1 MNKSNKKNLILII
14 TIFLVLVIF
23 MFIKYY
29 SGIDNSYYDK
39 VGNLDTFIFDLGNNN
54 IYYYIYIGIFNI
66 STFIVMLFSFI
77 NTKYLILA
85 TNIVNL
91 LMSVLLFYKLLKN
104 NRFNYNIC
112 FYGTI
117 IFMISYLSNI
127 FNEVIYLN
135 YLPFLILGL
144 LSIDKFIKENDK
156 KLFIFS
162 IVMIGCTNYKCL
174 LLSNI
179 LFLFYYLYK
188 IKNIN
193 NKKILNFILL
203 LIIVNTFLSFIYLPI
218 LLYNYEGYIPNY
230 KNEINLLMV
239 FSIIML
245 LFNKKE
251 KPLLLFLILGLIL
264 NYIFKINI
272 SVFYPLYSLSTCIIL
287 KNIYELKIKKETI
300 YKLLVCLSIVIILF
314 DNDYINYLLTF
325 ILIILLIKDNK
336 LFILFL
342 MIYFILYGGINY
354 SLKYKVNKD
363 GFNYIN
369 YNDFNLKS
377 YTKYNFPY
385 NEELSLKYV
394 IINDS
399 DNYNYTSDLK
409 KFYINNSNII
419 YVSKEVKHIN
429 NEYIGSG
436 KIIIDTSSIKDKI
449 LIIKSTN
456 ESIKINNNELEN
468 QKYIF
473 INNSDKLEIT
483 FSNKFNYNDIECFYM
498 NDNIDINK
506 KYLVITFA
514 VLMLS
519 VFAAVEIHPAFIFA
533 ASIAIFTSL
542 KAFNAG
548 KKRNKD
554 KPFEYVNHVEIAK
567 YTENL
572 QRVRNNADE
581 EKTIAKNNIDSAKK
595 RVAAFRND
603 ISKMKYKIPELE
615 NTRTETENLISQLSK
630 DKAEHEI
637 KIAEAISSVN
647 TKKEQIN
654 YISSE
659 ISSVEAE
666 QNNVMRKLL
675 AEFRKYKYVE
685 NINEFY
691 IQLNNLKS
699 TFEDIYRLQ
708 IKIESHK
715 QTEPPN
721 DKFSTAQTY
730 SQIQNLEKMLCEKN
744 NGKMPEK
751 IDDADIEKLKSQTSV
766 LLNGINSCK
775 ENFANINAI
784 MKTKFKDSM
793 GISHIE
799 HEITLIKN
807 EIQDNELY
815 CNNIDTALKY
825 IDEASAEIHQN
836 FGSALNLKTAE
847 IFRKLTGG
855 KYDSVIVS
863 SDFNIAVKN
872 KDSTVEWQYL
882 SSGTIDQAYFSLRLA
897 VADMLSEK
905 DNSMPILID
914 DAFLQYDDV
923 RTKQGLDFLD
933 DYSENAQIIFF
944 TCHGHLIDM
953 AVNQKLNVKVNRIS
967 NQ

>member
-39 VGNLDTFIFDLGNNN
+39 VGNLDTFIFELGNNN

-179 LFLFYYLYK
+179 LFLFYYIYK

-193 NKKILNFILL
+193 NKKMLNFILL

-419 YVSKEVKHIN
+419 FVSKEVKHIN

-506 KYLVITFA
+506 
-514 VLMLS
+514 LS
-519 VFAAVEIHPAFIFA
+519 DKTKFNVNMNRNGYIVF
-533 ASIAIFTSL
+533 
-542 KAFNAG
+542 
-548 KKRNKD
+548 
-554 KPFEYVNHVEIAK
+554 
-567 YTENL
+567 
-572 QRVRNNADE
+572 
-581 EKTIAKNNIDSAKK
+581 
-595 RVAAFRND
+595 
-603 ISKMKYKIPELE
+603 
-615 NTRTETENLISQLSK
+615 
-630 DKAEHEI
+630 
-637 KIAEAISSVN
+637 
-647 TKKEQIN
+647 
-654 YISSE
+654 
-659 ISSVEAE
+659 
-666 QNNVMRKLL
+666 
-675 AEFRKYKYVE
+675 KYKY
-685 NINEFY
+685 
-691 IQLNNLKS
+691 
-699 TFEDIYRLQ
+699 
-708 IKIESHK
+708 
-715 QTEPPN
+715 
-721 DKFSTAQTY
+721 DKF
-730 SQIQNLEKMLCEKN
+730 
-744 NGKMPEK
+744 
-751 IDDADIEKLKSQTSV
+751 
-766 LLNGINSCK
+766 
-775 ENFANINAI
+775 FNI
-784 MKTKFKDSM
+784 
-793 GISHIE
+793 
-799 HEITLIKN
+799 
-807 EIQDNELY
+807 
-815 CNNIDTALKY
+815 Y
-825 IDEASAEIHQN
+825 IDN
-836 FGSALNLKTAE
+836 K
-847 IFRKLTGG
+847 K
-855 KYDSVIVS
+855 VS
-863 SDFNIAVKN
+863 YYK
-872 KDSTVEWQYL
+872 
-882 SSGTIDQAYFSLRLA
+882 
-897 VADMLSEK
+897 
-905 DNSMPILID
+905 
-914 DAFLQYDDV
+914 
-923 RTKQGLDFLD
+923 
-933 DYSENAQIIFF
+933 
-944 TCHGHLIDM
+944 
-953 AVNQKLNVKVNRIS
+953 VNNDLVGVKVNKGKHSVEVKYFSYYKLIS
-967 NQ
+967 FIVSMISIIVYKYLYKKNINL

>member
-1 MNKSNKKNLILII
+1 
-14 TIFLVLVIF
+14 

-39 VGNLDTFIFDLGNNN
+39 VGSLNTFIFDLGNNN

-188 IKNIN
+188 IKSIN
-193 NKKILNFILL
+193 SKNILNFILL

-272 SVFYPLYSLSTCIIL
+272 SVFYPLYIISTCIIL
-287 KNIYELKIKKETI
+287 KNIYELKIRKETI

-506 KYLVITFA
+506 
-514 VLMLS
+514 LS
-519 VFAAVEIHPAFIFA
+519 DKTKFNVNMNRNGYIVF
-533 ASIAIFTSL
+533 
-542 KAFNAG
+542 
-548 KKRNKD
+548 
-554 KPFEYVNHVEIAK
+554 
-567 YTENL
+567 
-572 QRVRNNADE
+572 
-581 EKTIAKNNIDSAKK
+581 
-595 RVAAFRND
+595 
-603 ISKMKYKIPELE
+603 
-615 NTRTETENLISQLSK
+615 
-630 DKAEHEI
+630 
-637 KIAEAISSVN
+637 
-647 TKKEQIN
+647 
-654 YISSE
+654 
-659 ISSVEAE
+659 
-666 QNNVMRKLL
+666 
-675 AEFRKYKYVE
+675 KYKYDKFFNIYIDNNKVSYYKVNNDLVGIKVNKGKHSVE
-685 NINEFY
+685 VKYFSYYKLISFIVSMISIIVYKYLYKKNIN
-691 IQLNNLKS
+691 L
-699 TFEDIYRLQ
+699 
-708 IKIESHK
+708 
-715 QTEPPN
+715 
-721 DKFSTAQTY
+721 
-730 SQIQNLEKMLCEKN
+730 
-744 NGKMPEK
+744 
-751 IDDADIEKLKSQTSV
+751 
-766 LLNGINSCK
+766 
-775 ENFANINAI
+775 
-784 MKTKFKDSM
+784 
-793 GISHIE
+793 
-799 HEITLIKN
+799 
-807 EIQDNELY
+807 
-815 CNNIDTALKY
+815 
-825 IDEASAEIHQN
+825 
-836 FGSALNLKTAE
+836 
-847 IFRKLTGG
+847 
-855 KYDSVIVS
+855 
-863 SDFNIAVKN
+863 
-872 KDSTVEWQYL
+872 
-882 SSGTIDQAYFSLRLA
+882 
-897 VADMLSEK
+897 
-905 DNSMPILID
+905 
-914 DAFLQYDDV
+914 
-923 RTKQGLDFLD
+923 
-933 DYSENAQIIFF
+933 
-944 TCHGHLIDM
+944 
-953 AVNQKLNVKVNRIS
+953 
-967 NQ
+967 

>member
-1 MNKSNKKNLILII
+1 
-14 TIFLVLVIF
+14 

-39 VGNLDTFIFDLGNNN
+39 VGNLNTFIFDLGNNN

-77 NTKYLILA
+77 NTKYLILV

-179 LFLFYYLYK
+179 LFLFYYIYK

-193 NKKILNFILL
+193 NNKMLNFILL

-419 YVSKEVKHIN
+419 FVSKEVKHIN

-506 KYLVITFA
+506 
-514 VLMLS
+514 LS
-519 VFAAVEIHPAFIFA
+519 DKTKFNVNMNRNGYIVF
-533 ASIAIFTSL
+533 
-542 KAFNAG
+542 
-548 KKRNKD
+548 
-554 KPFEYVNHVEIAK
+554 
-567 YTENL
+567 
-572 QRVRNNADE
+572 
-581 EKTIAKNNIDSAKK
+581 
-595 RVAAFRND
+595 
-603 ISKMKYKIPELE
+603 
-615 NTRTETENLISQLSK
+615 
-630 DKAEHEI
+630 
-637 KIAEAISSVN
+637 
-647 TKKEQIN
+647 
-654 YISSE
+654 
-659 ISSVEAE
+659 
-666 QNNVMRKLL
+666 
-675 AEFRKYKYVE
+675 KYKYDKFFNIYIDNNKVSYYKVNNDLVGIKVNKGKHSVE
-685 NINEFY
+685 VKYFSYYKLISFIVSMISIIVYKYLYKKNIN
-691 IQLNNLKS
+691 L
-699 TFEDIYRLQ
+699 
-708 IKIESHK
+708 
-715 QTEPPN
+715 
-721 DKFSTAQTY
+721 
-730 SQIQNLEKMLCEKN
+730 
-744 NGKMPEK
+744 
-751 IDDADIEKLKSQTSV
+751 
-766 LLNGINSCK
+766 
-775 ENFANINAI
+775 
-784 MKTKFKDSM
+784 
-793 GISHIE
+793 
-799 HEITLIKN
+799 
-807 EIQDNELY
+807 
-815 CNNIDTALKY
+815 
-825 IDEASAEIHQN
+825 
-836 FGSALNLKTAE
+836 
-847 IFRKLTGG
+847 
-855 KYDSVIVS
+855 
-863 SDFNIAVKN
+863 
-872 KDSTVEWQYL
+872 
-882 SSGTIDQAYFSLRLA
+882 
-897 VADMLSEK
+897 
-905 DNSMPILID
+905 
-914 DAFLQYDDV
+914 
-923 RTKQGLDFLD
+923 
-933 DYSENAQIIFF
+933 
-944 TCHGHLIDM
+944 
-953 AVNQKLNVKVNRIS
+953 
-967 NQ
+967 

>member
-39 VGNLDTFIFDLGNNN
+39 VGNLNTFIFDLGNNN

-272 SVFYPLYSLSTCIIL
+272 SVFYPLYCLSTCIIL

-363 GFNYIN
+363 GFSYIN

-385 NEELSLKYV
+385 NEELYLKYV

-506 KYLVITFA
+506 
-514 VLMLS
+514 LS
-519 VFAAVEIHPAFIFA
+519 DKTKFNVNMNRNGYIVF
-533 ASIAIFTSL
+533 
-542 KAFNAG
+542 
-548 KKRNKD
+548 
-554 KPFEYVNHVEIAK
+554 
-567 YTENL
+567 
-572 QRVRNNADE
+572 
-581 EKTIAKNNIDSAKK
+581 
-595 RVAAFRND
+595 
-603 ISKMKYKIPELE
+603 
-615 NTRTETENLISQLSK
+615 
-630 DKAEHEI
+630 
-637 KIAEAISSVN
+637 
-647 TKKEQIN
+647 
-654 YISSE
+654 
-659 ISSVEAE
+659 
-666 QNNVMRKLL
+666 
-675 AEFRKYKYVE
+675 KYKYDKFFNIYIDNNKVSYYKVNNDLVGIKVNKGKHSIE
-685 NINEFY
+685 VKYFSYYKLISFIVSMISIIVYKYLYKKNIN
-691 IQLNNLKS
+691 L
-699 TFEDIYRLQ
+699 
-708 IKIESHK
+708 
-715 QTEPPN
+715 
-721 DKFSTAQTY
+721 
-730 SQIQNLEKMLCEKN
+730 
-744 NGKMPEK
+744 
-751 IDDADIEKLKSQTSV
+751 
-766 LLNGINSCK
+766 
-775 ENFANINAI
+775 
-784 MKTKFKDSM
+784 
-793 GISHIE
+793 
-799 HEITLIKN
+799 
-807 EIQDNELY
+807 
-815 CNNIDTALKY
+815 
-825 IDEASAEIHQN
+825 
-836 FGSALNLKTAE
+836 
-847 IFRKLTGG
+847 
-855 KYDSVIVS
+855 
-863 SDFNIAVKN
+863 
-872 KDSTVEWQYL
+872 
-882 SSGTIDQAYFSLRLA
+882 
-897 VADMLSEK
+897 
-905 DNSMPILID
+905 
-914 DAFLQYDDV
+914 
-923 RTKQGLDFLD
+923 
-933 DYSENAQIIFF
+933 
-944 TCHGHLIDM
+944 
-953 AVNQKLNVKVNRIS
+953 
-967 NQ
+967 

>member
-39 VGNLDTFIFDLGNNN
+39 VGNLNTFIFDLGNNN

-77 NTKYLILA
+77 NTKYLILV

-179 LFLFYYLYK
+179 LFLFYYIYK

-193 NKKILNFILL
+193 NNKMLNFILL

-272 SVFYPLYSLSTCIIL
+272 SVFYPLYIISTCIIL
-287 KNIYELKIKKETI
+287 KNIYELKIRKETI

-419 YVSKEVKHIN
+419 FVSKEVKHIN

-506 KYLVITFA
+506 
-514 VLMLS
+514 LS
-519 VFAAVEIHPAFIFA
+519 DKTKFNVNMNRNGYIVF
-533 ASIAIFTSL
+533 
-542 KAFNAG
+542 
-548 KKRNKD
+548 
-554 KPFEYVNHVEIAK
+554 
-567 YTENL
+567 
-572 QRVRNNADE
+572 
-581 EKTIAKNNIDSAKK
+581 
-595 RVAAFRND
+595 
-603 ISKMKYKIPELE
+603 
-615 NTRTETENLISQLSK
+615 
-630 DKAEHEI
+630 
-637 KIAEAISSVN
+637 
-647 TKKEQIN
+647 
-654 YISSE
+654 
-659 ISSVEAE
+659 
-666 QNNVMRKLL
+666 
-675 AEFRKYKYVE
+675 KYKYDKFFNIYIDNKKVSYYKVNNDLVGIKVNKGKHSVE
-685 NINEFY
+685 VKYFSYYKLISFIVSMISIIVYKYLYKKNIN
-691 IQLNNLKS
+691 L
-699 TFEDIYRLQ
+699 
-708 IKIESHK
+708 
-715 QTEPPN
+715 
-721 DKFSTAQTY
+721 
-730 SQIQNLEKMLCEKN
+730 
-744 NGKMPEK
+744 
-751 IDDADIEKLKSQTSV
+751 
-766 LLNGINSCK
+766 
-775 ENFANINAI
+775 
-784 MKTKFKDSM
+784 
-793 GISHIE
+793 
-799 HEITLIKN
+799 
-807 EIQDNELY
+807 
-815 CNNIDTALKY
+815 
-825 IDEASAEIHQN
+825 
-836 FGSALNLKTAE
+836 
-847 IFRKLTGG
+847 
-855 KYDSVIVS
+855 
-863 SDFNIAVKN
+863 
-872 KDSTVEWQYL
+872 
-882 SSGTIDQAYFSLRLA
+882 
-897 VADMLSEK
+897 
-905 DNSMPILID
+905 
-914 DAFLQYDDV
+914 
-923 RTKQGLDFLD
+923 
-933 DYSENAQIIFF
+933 
-944 TCHGHLIDM
+944 
-953 AVNQKLNVKVNRIS
+953 
-967 NQ
+967 

>member
-39 VGNLDTFIFDLGNNN
+39 VGNLNTFIFDLGNNN

-272 SVFYPLYSLSTCIIL
+272 SVFYPLYCLSTCIIL

-325 ILIILLIKDNK
+325 ILIILLINDNK

-342 MIYFILYGGINY
+342 MIYIILYGGINY

-385 NEELSLKYV
+385 NEELYLKYV

-449 LIIKSTN
+449 LIIKSNN

-506 KYLVITFA
+506 
-514 VLMLS
+514 LS
-519 VFAAVEIHPAFIFA
+519 DKTKFNVNMNRNGYIVF
-533 ASIAIFTSL
+533 
-542 KAFNAG
+542 
-548 KKRNKD
+548 
-554 KPFEYVNHVEIAK
+554 
-567 YTENL
+567 
-572 QRVRNNADE
+572 
-581 EKTIAKNNIDSAKK
+581 
-595 RVAAFRND
+595 
-603 ISKMKYKIPELE
+603 
-615 NTRTETENLISQLSK
+615 
-630 DKAEHEI
+630 
-637 KIAEAISSVN
+637 
-647 TKKEQIN
+647 
-654 YISSE
+654 
-659 ISSVEAE
+659 
-666 QNNVMRKLL
+666 
-675 AEFRKYKYVE
+675 KYKYDKFFNIYIDNNKVSYYKVNNDLVGIKVNKGKHSIE
-685 NINEFY
+685 VKYFSYYKLISFIVSMISIIVYKYLYKKNIN
-691 IQLNNLKS
+691 L
-699 TFEDIYRLQ
+699 
-708 IKIESHK
+708 
-715 QTEPPN
+715 
-721 DKFSTAQTY
+721 
-730 SQIQNLEKMLCEKN
+730 
-744 NGKMPEK
+744 
-751 IDDADIEKLKSQTSV
+751 
-766 LLNGINSCK
+766 
-775 ENFANINAI
+775 
-784 MKTKFKDSM
+784 
-793 GISHIE
+793 
-799 HEITLIKN
+799 
-807 EIQDNELY
+807 
-815 CNNIDTALKY
+815 
-825 IDEASAEIHQN
+825 
-836 FGSALNLKTAE
+836 
-847 IFRKLTGG
+847 
-855 KYDSVIVS
+855 
-863 SDFNIAVKN
+863 
-872 KDSTVEWQYL
+872 
-882 SSGTIDQAYFSLRLA
+882 
-897 VADMLSEK
+897 
-905 DNSMPILID
+905 
-914 DAFLQYDDV
+914 
-923 RTKQGLDFLD
+923 
-933 DYSENAQIIFF
+933 
-944 TCHGHLIDM
+944 
-953 AVNQKLNVKVNRIS
+953 
-967 NQ
+967 

>member
-39 VGNLDTFIFDLGNNN
+39 VGNLNTFIFDLGNNN

-272 SVFYPLYSLSTCIIL
+272 SVFYPLYCLSTCIIL

-325 ILIILLIKDNK
+325 ILIILLINDNK

-449 LIIKSTN
+449 LIIKSNN

-506 KYLVITFA
+506 
-514 VLMLS
+514 LS
-519 VFAAVEIHPAFIFA
+519 DKTKFNVNMNRNGYIVF
-533 ASIAIFTSL
+533 
-542 KAFNAG
+542 
-548 KKRNKD
+548 
-554 KPFEYVNHVEIAK
+554 
-567 YTENL
+567 
-572 QRVRNNADE
+572 
-581 EKTIAKNNIDSAKK
+581 
-595 RVAAFRND
+595 
-603 ISKMKYKIPELE
+603 
-615 NTRTETENLISQLSK
+615 
-630 DKAEHEI
+630 
-637 KIAEAISSVN
+637 
-647 TKKEQIN
+647 
-654 YISSE
+654 
-659 ISSVEAE
+659 
-666 QNNVMRKLL
+666 
-675 AEFRKYKYVE
+675 KYKYDKFFNICIDNNKVSYYKVNNDLVGIKVNKGKHSIE
-685 NINEFY
+685 VKYFSYYKLISFIVSMISIIVYKYLYKKNIN
-691 IQLNNLKS
+691 L
-699 TFEDIYRLQ
+699 
-708 IKIESHK
+708 
-715 QTEPPN
+715 
-721 DKFSTAQTY
+721 
-730 SQIQNLEKMLCEKN
+730 
-744 NGKMPEK
+744 
-751 IDDADIEKLKSQTSV
+751 
-766 LLNGINSCK
+766 
-775 ENFANINAI
+775 
-784 MKTKFKDSM
+784 
-793 GISHIE
+793 
-799 HEITLIKN
+799 
-807 EIQDNELY
+807 
-815 CNNIDTALKY
+815 
-825 IDEASAEIHQN
+825 
-836 FGSALNLKTAE
+836 
-847 IFRKLTGG
+847 
-855 KYDSVIVS
+855 
-863 SDFNIAVKN
+863 
-872 KDSTVEWQYL
+872 
-882 SSGTIDQAYFSLRLA
+882 
-897 VADMLSEK
+897 
-905 DNSMPILID
+905 
-914 DAFLQYDDV
+914 
-923 RTKQGLDFLD
+923 
-933 DYSENAQIIFF
+933 
-944 TCHGHLIDM
+944 
-953 AVNQKLNVKVNRIS
+953 
-967 NQ
+967 

>member
-39 VGNLDTFIFDLGNNN
+39 VGNLNTFIFDLGNNN

-66 STFIVMLFSFI
+66 STFIVMFFSFI

-230 KNEINLLMV
+230 KNEINILMV

-272 SVFYPLYSLSTCIIL
+272 SVFYPLYCLSTCIIL

-385 NEELSLKYV
+385 NEELYLKYV

-449 LIIKSTN
+449 LIIKSNN

-506 KYLVITFA
+506 
-514 VLMLS
+514 LS
-519 VFAAVEIHPAFIFA
+519 DKTKFNVNMNRNGYIVF
-533 ASIAIFTSL
+533 
-542 KAFNAG
+542 
-548 KKRNKD
+548 
-554 KPFEYVNHVEIAK
+554 
-567 YTENL
+567 
-572 QRVRNNADE
+572 
-581 EKTIAKNNIDSAKK
+581 
-595 RVAAFRND
+595 
-603 ISKMKYKIPELE
+603 
-615 NTRTETENLISQLSK
+615 
-630 DKAEHEI
+630 
-637 KIAEAISSVN
+637 
-647 TKKEQIN
+647 
-654 YISSE
+654 
-659 ISSVEAE
+659 
-666 QNNVMRKLL
+666 
-675 AEFRKYKYVE
+675 KYKYDKFFNIYIDNNKVSYYKVNNDLVGIKVNKGKHSVE
-685 NINEFY
+685 VKYFSYYKLISFIVSMISIIVYKYLYKKNIN
-691 IQLNNLKS
+691 L
-699 TFEDIYRLQ
+699 
-708 IKIESHK
+708 
-715 QTEPPN
+715 
-721 DKFSTAQTY
+721 
-730 SQIQNLEKMLCEKN
+730 
-744 NGKMPEK
+744 
-751 IDDADIEKLKSQTSV
+751 
-766 LLNGINSCK
+766 
-775 ENFANINAI
+775 
-784 MKTKFKDSM
+784 
-793 GISHIE
+793 
-799 HEITLIKN
+799 
-807 EIQDNELY
+807 
-815 CNNIDTALKY
+815 
-825 IDEASAEIHQN
+825 
-836 FGSALNLKTAE
+836 
-847 IFRKLTGG
+847 
-855 KYDSVIVS
+855 
-863 SDFNIAVKN
+863 
-872 KDSTVEWQYL
+872 
-882 SSGTIDQAYFSLRLA
+882 
-897 VADMLSEK
+897 
-905 DNSMPILID
+905 
-914 DAFLQYDDV
+914 
-923 RTKQGLDFLD
+923 
-933 DYSENAQIIFF
+933 
-944 TCHGHLIDM
+944 
-953 AVNQKLNVKVNRIS
+953 
-967 NQ
+967 

>member
-39 VGNLDTFIFDLGNNN
+39 VGNLNTFIFDLGNNN

-66 STFIVMLFSFI
+66 STFIVMFFSFI

-272 SVFYPLYSLSTCIIL
+272 SVFYPLYCLSTCIIL

-385 NEELSLKYV
+385 NEELYLKYV

-399 DNYNYTSDLK
+399 YNYNYTSDLK

-449 LIIKSTN
+449 LIIKSNN

-506 KYLVITFA
+506 
-514 VLMLS
+514 LS
-519 VFAAVEIHPAFIFA
+519 DKTKFNVNMNRNGYIVF
-533 ASIAIFTSL
+533 
-542 KAFNAG
+542 
-548 KKRNKD
+548 
-554 KPFEYVNHVEIAK
+554 
-567 YTENL
+567 
-572 QRVRNNADE
+572 
-581 EKTIAKNNIDSAKK
+581 
-595 RVAAFRND
+595 
-603 ISKMKYKIPELE
+603 
-615 NTRTETENLISQLSK
+615 
-630 DKAEHEI
+630 
-637 KIAEAISSVN
+637 
-647 TKKEQIN
+647 
-654 YISSE
+654 
-659 ISSVEAE
+659 
-666 QNNVMRKLL
+666 
-675 AEFRKYKYVE
+675 KYKYDKFFNIYIDNNKVSYYKVNNDLVGIKVNKGKHSIE
-685 NINEFY
+685 VKYFSYYKLISFIVSMISIIVYKYLYKKNIN
-691 IQLNNLKS
+691 L
-699 TFEDIYRLQ
+699 
-708 IKIESHK
+708 
-715 QTEPPN
+715 
-721 DKFSTAQTY
+721 
-730 SQIQNLEKMLCEKN
+730 
-744 NGKMPEK
+744 
-751 IDDADIEKLKSQTSV
+751 
-766 LLNGINSCK
+766 
-775 ENFANINAI
+775 
-784 MKTKFKDSM
+784 
-793 GISHIE
+793 
-799 HEITLIKN
+799 
-807 EIQDNELY
+807 
-815 CNNIDTALKY
+815 
-825 IDEASAEIHQN
+825 
-836 FGSALNLKTAE
+836 
-847 IFRKLTGG
+847 
-855 KYDSVIVS
+855 
-863 SDFNIAVKN
+863 
-872 KDSTVEWQYL
+872 
-882 SSGTIDQAYFSLRLA
+882 
-897 VADMLSEK
+897 
-905 DNSMPILID
+905 
-914 DAFLQYDDV
+914 
-923 RTKQGLDFLD
+923 
-933 DYSENAQIIFF
+933 
-944 TCHGHLIDM
+944 
-953 AVNQKLNVKVNRIS
+953 
-967 NQ
+967 

>member
-1 MNKSNKKNLILII
+1 
-14 TIFLVLVIF
+14 

-39 VGNLDTFIFDLGNNN
+39 VGNLNTFIFDLGNNN

-230 KNEINLLMV
+230 KNEINILMV

-272 SVFYPLYSLSTCIIL
+272 SVFYPLYCLSTCIIL

-385 NEELSLKYV
+385 NEELYLKYV

-449 LIIKSTN
+449 LIIKSNN

-473 INNSDKLEIT
+473 INNSDKLEII

-506 KYLVITFA
+506 
-514 VLMLS
+514 LS
-519 VFAAVEIHPAFIFA
+519 DKTKFNVNMNRNGYIVF
-533 ASIAIFTSL
+533 
-542 KAFNAG
+542 
-548 KKRNKD
+548 
-554 KPFEYVNHVEIAK
+554 
-567 YTENL
+567 
-572 QRVRNNADE
+572 
-581 EKTIAKNNIDSAKK
+581 
-595 RVAAFRND
+595 
-603 ISKMKYKIPELE
+603 
-615 NTRTETENLISQLSK
+615 
-630 DKAEHEI
+630 
-637 KIAEAISSVN
+637 
-647 TKKEQIN
+647 
-654 YISSE
+654 
-659 ISSVEAE
+659 
-666 QNNVMRKLL
+666 
-675 AEFRKYKYVE
+675 KYKYDKFFNICIDNNKVSYYKVNNDLVGIKVNKGKHIVE
-685 NINEFY
+685 VKYFSYYKLISFIVSMISIIVYKYLYKKNIN
-691 IQLNNLKS
+691 L
-699 TFEDIYRLQ
+699 
-708 IKIESHK
+708 
-715 QTEPPN
+715 
-721 DKFSTAQTY
+721 
-730 SQIQNLEKMLCEKN
+730 
-744 NGKMPEK
+744 
-751 IDDADIEKLKSQTSV
+751 
-766 LLNGINSCK
+766 
-775 ENFANINAI
+775 
-784 MKTKFKDSM
+784 
-793 GISHIE
+793 
-799 HEITLIKN
+799 
-807 EIQDNELY
+807 
-815 CNNIDTALKY
+815 
-825 IDEASAEIHQN
+825 
-836 FGSALNLKTAE
+836 
-847 IFRKLTGG
+847 
-855 KYDSVIVS
+855 
-863 SDFNIAVKN
+863 
-872 KDSTVEWQYL
+872 
-882 SSGTIDQAYFSLRLA
+882 
-897 VADMLSEK
+897 
-905 DNSMPILID
+905 
-914 DAFLQYDDV
+914 
-923 RTKQGLDFLD
+923 
-933 DYSENAQIIFF
+933 
-944 TCHGHLIDM
+944 
-953 AVNQKLNVKVNRIS
+953 
-967 NQ
+967 

>member
-39 VGNLDTFIFDLGNNN
+39 VGNLNTFIFDLGNNN

-230 KNEINLLMV
+230 KNEINILMV

-272 SVFYPLYSLSTCIIL
+272 SVFYPLYCLSTCIIL

-385 NEELSLKYV
+385 NEELYLKYV

-449 LIIKSTN
+449 LIIKSNN

-473 INNSDKLEIT
+473 INNSDKLEII

-506 KYLVITFA
+506 
-514 VLMLS
+514 LS
-519 VFAAVEIHPAFIFA
+519 DKTKFNVNMNRNGYIVF
-533 ASIAIFTSL
+533 
-542 KAFNAG
+542 
-548 KKRNKD
+548 
-554 KPFEYVNHVEIAK
+554 
-567 YTENL
+567 
-572 QRVRNNADE
+572 
-581 EKTIAKNNIDSAKK
+581 
-595 RVAAFRND
+595 
-603 ISKMKYKIPELE
+603 
-615 NTRTETENLISQLSK
+615 
-630 DKAEHEI
+630 
-637 KIAEAISSVN
+637 
-647 TKKEQIN
+647 
-654 YISSE
+654 
-659 ISSVEAE
+659 
-666 QNNVMRKLL
+666 
-675 AEFRKYKYVE
+675 KYKYDKFFNICIDNNKVSYYKVNNDLVGIKVNKGKHIVE
-685 NINEFY
+685 VKYFSYYKLISFIVSMISIIVYKYLYKKNIN
-691 IQLNNLKS
+691 L
-699 TFEDIYRLQ
+699 
-708 IKIESHK
+708 
-715 QTEPPN
+715 
-721 DKFSTAQTY
+721 
-730 SQIQNLEKMLCEKN
+730 
-744 NGKMPEK
+744 
-751 IDDADIEKLKSQTSV
+751 
-766 LLNGINSCK
+766 
-775 ENFANINAI
+775 
-784 MKTKFKDSM
+784 
-793 GISHIE
+793 
-799 HEITLIKN
+799 
-807 EIQDNELY
+807 
-815 CNNIDTALKY
+815 
-825 IDEASAEIHQN
+825 
-836 FGSALNLKTAE
+836 
-847 IFRKLTGG
+847 
-855 KYDSVIVS
+855 
-863 SDFNIAVKN
+863 
-872 KDSTVEWQYL
+872 
-882 SSGTIDQAYFSLRLA
+882 
-897 VADMLSEK
+897 
-905 DNSMPILID
+905 
-914 DAFLQYDDV
+914 
-923 RTKQGLDFLD
+923 
-933 DYSENAQIIFF
+933 
-944 TCHGHLIDM
+944 
-953 AVNQKLNVKVNRIS
+953 
-967 NQ
+967 

>member
-1 MNKSNKKNLILII
+1 
-14 TIFLVLVIF
+14 

-39 VGNLDTFIFDLGNNN
+39 VGNLNTFIFDLGNNN

-272 SVFYPLYSLSTCIIL
+272 SVFYPLYCLSTCIIL

-385 NEELSLKYV
+385 NEELYLKYV

-449 LIIKSTN
+449 LIIKSNN

-506 KYLVITFA
+506 
-514 VLMLS
+514 LS
-519 VFAAVEIHPAFIFA
+519 DKTKFNVNMNRNGYIVF
-533 ASIAIFTSL
+533 
-542 KAFNAG
+542 
-548 KKRNKD
+548 
-554 KPFEYVNHVEIAK
+554 
-567 YTENL
+567 
-572 QRVRNNADE
+572 
-581 EKTIAKNNIDSAKK
+581 
-595 RVAAFRND
+595 
-603 ISKMKYKIPELE
+603 
-615 NTRTETENLISQLSK
+615 
-630 DKAEHEI
+630 
-637 KIAEAISSVN
+637 
-647 TKKEQIN
+647 
-654 YISSE
+654 
-659 ISSVEAE
+659 
-666 QNNVMRKLL
+666 
-675 AEFRKYKYVE
+675 KYKYDKFFNIYIDNNKVSYYKVNNDLVGIKVNKGKHSIE
-685 NINEFY
+685 VKYFSYYKLISFIVSMISIIVYKYLYKKNIN
-691 IQLNNLKS
+691 L
-699 TFEDIYRLQ
+699 
-708 IKIESHK
+708 
-715 QTEPPN
+715 
-721 DKFSTAQTY
+721 
-730 SQIQNLEKMLCEKN
+730 
-744 NGKMPEK
+744 
-751 IDDADIEKLKSQTSV
+751 
-766 LLNGINSCK
+766 
-775 ENFANINAI
+775 
-784 MKTKFKDSM
+784 
-793 GISHIE
+793 
-799 HEITLIKN
+799 
-807 EIQDNELY
+807 
-815 CNNIDTALKY
+815 
-825 IDEASAEIHQN
+825 
-836 FGSALNLKTAE
+836 
-847 IFRKLTGG
+847 
-855 KYDSVIVS
+855 
-863 SDFNIAVKN
+863 
-872 KDSTVEWQYL
+872 
-882 SSGTIDQAYFSLRLA
+882 
-897 VADMLSEK
+897 
-905 DNSMPILID
+905 
-914 DAFLQYDDV
+914 
-923 RTKQGLDFLD
+923 
-933 DYSENAQIIFF
+933 
-944 TCHGHLIDM
+944 
-953 AVNQKLNVKVNRIS
+953 
-967 NQ
+967 

>member
-39 VGNLDTFIFDLGNNN
+39 VGNLNTFIFDLGNNN

-272 SVFYPLYSLSTCIIL
+272 SVFYPLYCLSTCIIL
-287 KNIYELKIKKETI
+287 KNIYELKIKKENI

-449 LIIKSTN
+449 LIIKSNN

-506 KYLVITFA
+506 
-514 VLMLS
+514 LS
-519 VFAAVEIHPAFIFA
+519 DKTKFNVNMNRNGYIVF
-533 ASIAIFTSL
+533 
-542 KAFNAG
+542 
-548 KKRNKD
+548 
-554 KPFEYVNHVEIAK
+554 
-567 YTENL
+567 
-572 QRVRNNADE
+572 
-581 EKTIAKNNIDSAKK
+581 
-595 RVAAFRND
+595 
-603 ISKMKYKIPELE
+603 
-615 NTRTETENLISQLSK
+615 
-630 DKAEHEI
+630 
-637 KIAEAISSVN
+637 
-647 TKKEQIN
+647 
-654 YISSE
+654 
-659 ISSVEAE
+659 
-666 QNNVMRKLL
+666 
-675 AEFRKYKYVE
+675 KYKYDKFFNIYIDNNKVSYYKVNNDLVGIKVNKGKHSIE
-685 NINEFY
+685 VKYFSYYKLISFIVSMISIIVYKYLYKKNIN
-691 IQLNNLKS
+691 L
-699 TFEDIYRLQ
+699 
-708 IKIESHK
+708 
-715 QTEPPN
+715 
-721 DKFSTAQTY
+721 
-730 SQIQNLEKMLCEKN
+730 
-744 NGKMPEK
+744 
-751 IDDADIEKLKSQTSV
+751 
-766 LLNGINSCK
+766 
-775 ENFANINAI
+775 
-784 MKTKFKDSM
+784 
-793 GISHIE
+793 
-799 HEITLIKN
+799 
-807 EIQDNELY
+807 
-815 CNNIDTALKY
+815 
-825 IDEASAEIHQN
+825 
-836 FGSALNLKTAE
+836 
-847 IFRKLTGG
+847 
-855 KYDSVIVS
+855 
-863 SDFNIAVKN
+863 
-872 KDSTVEWQYL
+872 
-882 SSGTIDQAYFSLRLA
+882 
-897 VADMLSEK
+897 
-905 DNSMPILID
+905 
-914 DAFLQYDDV
+914 
-923 RTKQGLDFLD
+923 
-933 DYSENAQIIFF
+933 
-944 TCHGHLIDM
+944 
-953 AVNQKLNVKVNRIS
+953 
-967 NQ
+967 

>member
-1 MNKSNKKNLILII
+1 
-14 TIFLVLVIF
+14 

-39 VGNLDTFIFDLGNNN
+39 VGNLNTFIFDLGNNN

-66 STFIVMLFSFI
+66 STFIVMFFSFI

-272 SVFYPLYSLSTCIIL
+272 SVFYPLYCLSTCIIL

-385 NEELSLKYV
+385 NEELYLKYV

-449 LIIKSTN
+449 LIIKSNN

-473 INNSDKLEIT
+473 INNSDKLEII

-506 KYLVITFA
+506 
-514 VLMLS
+514 LS
-519 VFAAVEIHPAFIFA
+519 DKTKFNVNMNRNGYIVF
-533 ASIAIFTSL
+533 
-542 KAFNAG
+542 
-548 KKRNKD
+548 
-554 KPFEYVNHVEIAK
+554 
-567 YTENL
+567 
-572 QRVRNNADE
+572 
-581 EKTIAKNNIDSAKK
+581 
-595 RVAAFRND
+595 
-603 ISKMKYKIPELE
+603 
-615 NTRTETENLISQLSK
+615 
-630 DKAEHEI
+630 
-637 KIAEAISSVN
+637 
-647 TKKEQIN
+647 
-654 YISSE
+654 
-659 ISSVEAE
+659 
-666 QNNVMRKLL
+666 
-675 AEFRKYKYVE
+675 KYKYDKFFNIYIDNNKVSYYKVNNDLVGIKVNKGKHSVE
-685 NINEFY
+685 VKYFSYYKLISFIVSMISIIVYKYLYKKNIN
-691 IQLNNLKS
+691 L
-699 TFEDIYRLQ
+699 
-708 IKIESHK
+708 
-715 QTEPPN
+715 
-721 DKFSTAQTY
+721 
-730 SQIQNLEKMLCEKN
+730 
-744 NGKMPEK
+744 
-751 IDDADIEKLKSQTSV
+751 
-766 LLNGINSCK
+766 
-775 ENFANINAI
+775 
-784 MKTKFKDSM
+784 
-793 GISHIE
+793 
-799 HEITLIKN
+799 
-807 EIQDNELY
+807 
-815 CNNIDTALKY
+815 
-825 IDEASAEIHQN
+825 
-836 FGSALNLKTAE
+836 
-847 IFRKLTGG
+847 
-855 KYDSVIVS
+855 
-863 SDFNIAVKN
+863 
-872 KDSTVEWQYL
+872 
-882 SSGTIDQAYFSLRLA
+882 
-897 VADMLSEK
+897 
-905 DNSMPILID
+905 
-914 DAFLQYDDV
+914 
-923 RTKQGLDFLD
+923 
-933 DYSENAQIIFF
+933 
-944 TCHGHLIDM
+944 
-953 AVNQKLNVKVNRIS
+953 
-967 NQ
+967 

>member
-1 MNKSNKKNLILII
+1 
-14 TIFLVLVIF
+14 

-39 VGNLDTFIFDLGNNN
+39 VGNLNTFIFDLGNNN

-230 KNEINLLMV
+230 KNEINILMV

-272 SVFYPLYSLSTCIIL
+272 SVFYPLYCLSTCIIL

-342 MIYFILYGGINY
+342 MIYFILYGDINY

-385 NEELSLKYV
+385 NEELYLKYV

-449 LIIKSTN
+449 LIIKSNN

-506 KYLVITFA
+506 
-514 VLMLS
+514 LS
-519 VFAAVEIHPAFIFA
+519 DKTKFNVNMNRNGYIVF
-533 ASIAIFTSL
+533 
-542 KAFNAG
+542 
-548 KKRNKD
+548 
-554 KPFEYVNHVEIAK
+554 
-567 YTENL
+567 
-572 QRVRNNADE
+572 
-581 EKTIAKNNIDSAKK
+581 
-595 RVAAFRND
+595 
-603 ISKMKYKIPELE
+603 
-615 NTRTETENLISQLSK
+615 
-630 DKAEHEI
+630 
-637 KIAEAISSVN
+637 
-647 TKKEQIN
+647 
-654 YISSE
+654 
-659 ISSVEAE
+659 
-666 QNNVMRKLL
+666 
-675 AEFRKYKYVE
+675 KYKYDKFFNIYIDNNKVSYYKVNNDLVGIKVNKGKHIVE
-685 NINEFY
+685 VKYFSYYKLISFIVSMISIIVYKYLYKKNIN
-691 IQLNNLKS
+691 L
-699 TFEDIYRLQ
+699 
-708 IKIESHK
+708 
-715 QTEPPN
+715 
-721 DKFSTAQTY
+721 
-730 SQIQNLEKMLCEKN
+730 
-744 NGKMPEK
+744 
-751 IDDADIEKLKSQTSV
+751 
-766 LLNGINSCK
+766 
-775 ENFANINAI
+775 
-784 MKTKFKDSM
+784 
-793 GISHIE
+793 
-799 HEITLIKN
+799 
-807 EIQDNELY
+807 
-815 CNNIDTALKY
+815 
-825 IDEASAEIHQN
+825 
-836 FGSALNLKTAE
+836 
-847 IFRKLTGG
+847 
-855 KYDSVIVS
+855 
-863 SDFNIAVKN
+863 
-872 KDSTVEWQYL
+872 
-882 SSGTIDQAYFSLRLA
+882 
-897 VADMLSEK
+897 
-905 DNSMPILID
+905 
-914 DAFLQYDDV
+914 
-923 RTKQGLDFLD
+923 
-933 DYSENAQIIFF
+933 
-944 TCHGHLIDM
+944 
-953 AVNQKLNVKVNRIS
+953 
-967 NQ
+967 

>member
-39 VGNLDTFIFDLGNNN
+39 VGNLNTFIFDLGNNN

-230 KNEINLLMV
+230 KNEINILMV

-251 KPLLLFLILGLIL
+251 KPLLLFLMLGLTL
-264 NYIFKINI
+264 NYFLKINI
-272 SVFYPLYSLSTCIIL
+272 SVFYPLYCLSTCIIL

-325 ILIILLIKDNK
+325 ILIILLINDNK

-342 MIYFILYGGINY
+342 MIYIILYGGINY

-385 NEELSLKYV
+385 NEELYLKYV

-449 LIIKSTN
+449 LIIKSNN

-506 KYLVITFA
+506 
-514 VLMLS
+514 LS
-519 VFAAVEIHPAFIFA
+519 DKTKFNVNMNRNGYIVF
-533 ASIAIFTSL
+533 
-542 KAFNAG
+542 
-548 KKRNKD
+548 
-554 KPFEYVNHVEIAK
+554 
-567 YTENL
+567 
-572 QRVRNNADE
+572 
-581 EKTIAKNNIDSAKK
+581 
-595 RVAAFRND
+595 
-603 ISKMKYKIPELE
+603 
-615 NTRTETENLISQLSK
+615 
-630 DKAEHEI
+630 
-637 KIAEAISSVN
+637 
-647 TKKEQIN
+647 
-654 YISSE
+654 
-659 ISSVEAE
+659 
-666 QNNVMRKLL
+666 
-675 AEFRKYKYVE
+675 KYKYDKFFNIYIDNNKVSYYKVNNDLVGIKVNKGKHSVE
-685 NINEFY
+685 VKYFSYYKLISFIVSMISIIVYKYLYKKNIN
-691 IQLNNLKS
+691 L
-699 TFEDIYRLQ
+699 
-708 IKIESHK
+708 
-715 QTEPPN
+715 
-721 DKFSTAQTY
+721 
-730 SQIQNLEKMLCEKN
+730 
-744 NGKMPEK
+744 
-751 IDDADIEKLKSQTSV
+751 
-766 LLNGINSCK
+766 
-775 ENFANINAI
+775 
-784 MKTKFKDSM
+784 
-793 GISHIE
+793 
-799 HEITLIKN
+799 
-807 EIQDNELY
+807 
-815 CNNIDTALKY
+815 
-825 IDEASAEIHQN
+825 
-836 FGSALNLKTAE
+836 
-847 IFRKLTGG
+847 
-855 KYDSVIVS
+855 
-863 SDFNIAVKN
+863 
-872 KDSTVEWQYL
+872 
-882 SSGTIDQAYFSLRLA
+882 
-897 VADMLSEK
+897 
-905 DNSMPILID
+905 
-914 DAFLQYDDV
+914 
-923 RTKQGLDFLD
+923 
-933 DYSENAQIIFF
+933 
-944 TCHGHLIDM
+944 
-953 AVNQKLNVKVNRIS
+953 
-967 NQ
+967 

>member
-1 MNKSNKKNLILII
+1 
-14 TIFLVLVIF
+14 

-39 VGNLDTFIFDLGNNN
+39 VGNLNTFIFDLGNNN

-272 SVFYPLYSLSTCIIL
+272 SVFYPLYCLSTCIIL

-325 ILIILLIKDNK
+325 ILIILLINDNK

-342 MIYFILYGGINY
+342 MIYIILYGGINY

-385 NEELSLKYV
+385 NEELYLKYV

-449 LIIKSTN
+449 LIIKSNN

-506 KYLVITFA
+506 
-514 VLMLS
+514 LS
-519 VFAAVEIHPAFIFA
+519 DKTKFNVNMNRNGYIVF
-533 ASIAIFTSL
+533 
-542 KAFNAG
+542 
-548 KKRNKD
+548 
-554 KPFEYVNHVEIAK
+554 
-567 YTENL
+567 
-572 QRVRNNADE
+572 
-581 EKTIAKNNIDSAKK
+581 
-595 RVAAFRND
+595 
-603 ISKMKYKIPELE
+603 
-615 NTRTETENLISQLSK
+615 
-630 DKAEHEI
+630 
-637 KIAEAISSVN
+637 
-647 TKKEQIN
+647 
-654 YISSE
+654 
-659 ISSVEAE
+659 
-666 QNNVMRKLL
+666 
-675 AEFRKYKYVE
+675 KYKYDKFFNIYIDNNKVSYYKVNNDLVGIKVNKGKHSIE
-685 NINEFY
+685 VKYFSYYKLISFIVSMISIIVYKYLYKKNIN
-691 IQLNNLKS
+691 L
-699 TFEDIYRLQ
+699 
-708 IKIESHK
+708 
-715 QTEPPN
+715 
-721 DKFSTAQTY
+721 
-730 SQIQNLEKMLCEKN
+730 
-744 NGKMPEK
+744 
-751 IDDADIEKLKSQTSV
+751 
-766 LLNGINSCK
+766 
-775 ENFANINAI
+775 
-784 MKTKFKDSM
+784 
-793 GISHIE
+793 
-799 HEITLIKN
+799 
-807 EIQDNELY
+807 
-815 CNNIDTALKY
+815 
-825 IDEASAEIHQN
+825 
-836 FGSALNLKTAE
+836 
-847 IFRKLTGG
+847 
-855 KYDSVIVS
+855 
-863 SDFNIAVKN
+863 
-872 KDSTVEWQYL
+872 
-882 SSGTIDQAYFSLRLA
+882 
-897 VADMLSEK
+897 
-905 DNSMPILID
+905 
-914 DAFLQYDDV
+914 
-923 RTKQGLDFLD
+923 
-933 DYSENAQIIFF
+933 
-944 TCHGHLIDM
+944 
-953 AVNQKLNVKVNRIS
+953 
-967 NQ
+967 

>member
-39 VGNLDTFIFDLGNNN
+39 VGNLNTFIFDLGNNN

-66 STFIVMLFSFI
+66 STFIVMFFSFI

-272 SVFYPLYSLSTCIIL
+272 SVFYPLYCLSTCIIL

-385 NEELSLKYV
+385 NEELYLKYV

-449 LIIKSTN
+449 LIIKSNN

-506 KYLVITFA
+506 
-514 VLMLS
+514 LS
-519 VFAAVEIHPAFIFA
+519 DKTKFNVNMNRNGYIVF
-533 ASIAIFTSL
+533 
-542 KAFNAG
+542 
-548 KKRNKD
+548 
-554 KPFEYVNHVEIAK
+554 
-567 YTENL
+567 
-572 QRVRNNADE
+572 
-581 EKTIAKNNIDSAKK
+581 
-595 RVAAFRND
+595 
-603 ISKMKYKIPELE
+603 
-615 NTRTETENLISQLSK
+615 
-630 DKAEHEI
+630 
-637 KIAEAISSVN
+637 
-647 TKKEQIN
+647 
-654 YISSE
+654 
-659 ISSVEAE
+659 
-666 QNNVMRKLL
+666 
-675 AEFRKYKYVE
+675 KYKY
-685 NINEFY
+685 
-691 IQLNNLKS
+691 
-699 TFEDIYRLQ
+699 
-708 IKIESHK
+708 
-715 QTEPPN
+715 
-721 DKFSTAQTY
+721 DKF
-730 SQIQNLEKMLCEKN
+730 
-744 NGKMPEK
+744 
-751 IDDADIEKLKSQTSV
+751 
-766 LLNGINSCK
+766 
-775 ENFANINAI
+775 FNI
-784 MKTKFKDSM
+784 
-793 GISHIE
+793 
-799 HEITLIKN
+799 
-807 EIQDNELY
+807 
-815 CNNIDTALKY
+815 Y
-825 IDEASAEIHQN
+825 IDNNKVSYYKVNNDLVGIKVNKGKHSVEVKYFSYY
-836 FGSALNLKTAE
+836 
-847 IFRKLTGG
+847 KLI
-855 KYDSVIVS
+855 SFIVS
-863 SDFNIAVKN
+863 MISIIVYK
-872 KDSTVEWQYL
+872 YL
-882 SSGTIDQAYFSLRLA
+882 Y
-897 VADMLSEK
+897 K
-905 DNSMPILID
+905 KK
-914 DAFLQYDDV
+914 Y
-923 RTKQGLDFLD
+923 
-933 DYSENAQIIFF
+933 
-944 TCHGHLIDM
+944 
-953 AVNQKLNVKVNRIS
+953 
-967 NQ
+967 

>member
-39 VGNLDTFIFDLGNNN
+39 VGNLNTFIFDLGNNN

-179 LFLFYYLYK
+179 LFLFYYIYK

-193 NKKILNFILL
+193 NKKMLNFILL

-506 KYLVITFA
+506 
-514 VLMLS
+514 LS
-519 VFAAVEIHPAFIFA
+519 DKTKFNVNMNRNGYIVF
-533 ASIAIFTSL
+533 
-542 KAFNAG
+542 
-548 KKRNKD
+548 
-554 KPFEYVNHVEIAK
+554 
-567 YTENL
+567 
-572 QRVRNNADE
+572 
-581 EKTIAKNNIDSAKK
+581 
-595 RVAAFRND
+595 
-603 ISKMKYKIPELE
+603 
-615 NTRTETENLISQLSK
+615 
-630 DKAEHEI
+630 
-637 KIAEAISSVN
+637 
-647 TKKEQIN
+647 
-654 YISSE
+654 
-659 ISSVEAE
+659 
-666 QNNVMRKLL
+666 
-675 AEFRKYKYVE
+675 KYKYDKFFNIYIDNKKVSYYKVNNDLVGIKVNKGKHSVE
-685 NINEFY
+685 VKYFSYYKLISFIVSMISIIVYKYLYKKNIN
-691 IQLNNLKS
+691 L
-699 TFEDIYRLQ
+699 
-708 IKIESHK
+708 
-715 QTEPPN
+715 
-721 DKFSTAQTY
+721 
-730 SQIQNLEKMLCEKN
+730 
-744 NGKMPEK
+744 
-751 IDDADIEKLKSQTSV
+751 
-766 LLNGINSCK
+766 
-775 ENFANINAI
+775 
-784 MKTKFKDSM
+784 
-793 GISHIE
+793 
-799 HEITLIKN
+799 
-807 EIQDNELY
+807 
-815 CNNIDTALKY
+815 
-825 IDEASAEIHQN
+825 
-836 FGSALNLKTAE
+836 
-847 IFRKLTGG
+847 
-855 KYDSVIVS
+855 
-863 SDFNIAVKN
+863 
-872 KDSTVEWQYL
+872 
-882 SSGTIDQAYFSLRLA
+882 
-897 VADMLSEK
+897 
-905 DNSMPILID
+905 
-914 DAFLQYDDV
+914 
-923 RTKQGLDFLD
+923 
-933 DYSENAQIIFF
+933 
-944 TCHGHLIDM
+944 
-953 AVNQKLNVKVNRIS
+953 
-967 NQ
+967 

>member
-39 VGNLDTFIFDLGNNN
+39 VGNLNTFIFDLGNNN

-245 LFNKKE
+245 FFNKKE

-272 SVFYPLYSLSTCIIL
+272 SVFYPLYCLSTCIIL

-325 ILIILLIKDNK
+325 ILIILLINDNK

-449 LIIKSTN
+449 LIIKSNN

-506 KYLVITFA
+506 
-514 VLMLS
+514 LS
-519 VFAAVEIHPAFIFA
+519 DKTKFNVNMNRNGYIVF
-533 ASIAIFTSL
+533 
-542 KAFNAG
+542 
-548 KKRNKD
+548 
-554 KPFEYVNHVEIAK
+554 
-567 YTENL
+567 
-572 QRVRNNADE
+572 
-581 EKTIAKNNIDSAKK
+581 
-595 RVAAFRND
+595 
-603 ISKMKYKIPELE
+603 
-615 NTRTETENLISQLSK
+615 
-630 DKAEHEI
+630 
-637 KIAEAISSVN
+637 
-647 TKKEQIN
+647 
-654 YISSE
+654 
-659 ISSVEAE
+659 
-666 QNNVMRKLL
+666 
-675 AEFRKYKYVE
+675 KYKYDKFFNIYIDNNKVSYYKVNNDLVGIKVNKGKHSVE
-685 NINEFY
+685 VKYFSYYKLISFIVSMISIIVYKYLYKKNIN
-691 IQLNNLKS
+691 L
-699 TFEDIYRLQ
+699 
-708 IKIESHK
+708 
-715 QTEPPN
+715 
-721 DKFSTAQTY
+721 
-730 SQIQNLEKMLCEKN
+730 
-744 NGKMPEK
+744 
-751 IDDADIEKLKSQTSV
+751 
-766 LLNGINSCK
+766 
-775 ENFANINAI
+775 
-784 MKTKFKDSM
+784 
-793 GISHIE
+793 
-799 HEITLIKN
+799 
-807 EIQDNELY
+807 
-815 CNNIDTALKY
+815 
-825 IDEASAEIHQN
+825 
-836 FGSALNLKTAE
+836 
-847 IFRKLTGG
+847 
-855 KYDSVIVS
+855 
-863 SDFNIAVKN
+863 
-872 KDSTVEWQYL
+872 
-882 SSGTIDQAYFSLRLA
+882 
-897 VADMLSEK
+897 
-905 DNSMPILID
+905 
-914 DAFLQYDDV
+914 
-923 RTKQGLDFLD
+923 
-933 DYSENAQIIFF
+933 
-944 TCHGHLIDM
+944 
-953 AVNQKLNVKVNRIS
+953 
-967 NQ
+967 

>member
-39 VGNLDTFIFDLGNNN
+39 VGNLNTFIFDLGNNN

-66 STFIVMLFSFI
+66 STFIVMFFSFI

-251 KPLLLFLILGLIL
+251 KSLLLFLILGLIL

-272 SVFYPLYSLSTCIIL
+272 SVFYPLYCLSTCIIL

-385 NEELSLKYV
+385 NEELYLKYV

-449 LIIKSTN
+449 LIIKSNN

-506 KYLVITFA
+506 
-514 VLMLS
+514 LS
-519 VFAAVEIHPAFIFA
+519 DKTKFNVNMNRNGYIVF
-533 ASIAIFTSL
+533 
-542 KAFNAG
+542 
-548 KKRNKD
+548 
-554 KPFEYVNHVEIAK
+554 
-567 YTENL
+567 
-572 QRVRNNADE
+572 
-581 EKTIAKNNIDSAKK
+581 
-595 RVAAFRND
+595 
-603 ISKMKYKIPELE
+603 
-615 NTRTETENLISQLSK
+615 
-630 DKAEHEI
+630 
-637 KIAEAISSVN
+637 
-647 TKKEQIN
+647 
-654 YISSE
+654 
-659 ISSVEAE
+659 
-666 QNNVMRKLL
+666 
-675 AEFRKYKYVE
+675 KYKYDKFFNIYIDNNKVSYYKVNNDLVGIKVNKGKHSVE
-685 NINEFY
+685 VKYFSYYKLISFIVSMISIIVYKYLYKKNIN
-691 IQLNNLKS
+691 L
-699 TFEDIYRLQ
+699 
-708 IKIESHK
+708 
-715 QTEPPN
+715 
-721 DKFSTAQTY
+721 
-730 SQIQNLEKMLCEKN
+730 
-744 NGKMPEK
+744 
-751 IDDADIEKLKSQTSV
+751 
-766 LLNGINSCK
+766 
-775 ENFANINAI
+775 
-784 MKTKFKDSM
+784 
-793 GISHIE
+793 
-799 HEITLIKN
+799 
-807 EIQDNELY
+807 
-815 CNNIDTALKY
+815 
-825 IDEASAEIHQN
+825 
-836 FGSALNLKTAE
+836 
-847 IFRKLTGG
+847 
-855 KYDSVIVS
+855 
-863 SDFNIAVKN
+863 
-872 KDSTVEWQYL
+872 
-882 SSGTIDQAYFSLRLA
+882 
-897 VADMLSEK
+897 
-905 DNSMPILID
+905 
-914 DAFLQYDDV
+914 
-923 RTKQGLDFLD
+923 
-933 DYSENAQIIFF
+933 
-944 TCHGHLIDM
+944 
-953 AVNQKLNVKVNRIS
+953 
-967 NQ
+967 

>member
-39 VGNLDTFIFDLGNNN
+39 VGNLNTFIFDLGNNN

-230 KNEINLLMV
+230 KNEINILMV

-272 SVFYPLYSLSTCIIL
+272 SVFYPLYCLSTCIIL

-342 MIYFILYGGINY
+342 MIYFILYGDINY

-449 LIIKSTN
+449 LIIKSNN

-506 KYLVITFA
+506 
-514 VLMLS
+514 LS
-519 VFAAVEIHPAFIFA
+519 DKTKFNVNMNRNGYIVF
-533 ASIAIFTSL
+533 
-542 KAFNAG
+542 
-548 KKRNKD
+548 
-554 KPFEYVNHVEIAK
+554 
-567 YTENL
+567 
-572 QRVRNNADE
+572 
-581 EKTIAKNNIDSAKK
+581 
-595 RVAAFRND
+595 
-603 ISKMKYKIPELE
+603 
-615 NTRTETENLISQLSK
+615 
-630 DKAEHEI
+630 
-637 KIAEAISSVN
+637 
-647 TKKEQIN
+647 
-654 YISSE
+654 
-659 ISSVEAE
+659 
-666 QNNVMRKLL
+666 
-675 AEFRKYKYVE
+675 KYKYDKFFNIYIDNNKVSYYKVNNDLVGIKVNKGKHIVE
-685 NINEFY
+685 VKYFSYYKLISFIVSMISIIVYKYLYKKNIN
-691 IQLNNLKS
+691 L
-699 TFEDIYRLQ
+699 
-708 IKIESHK
+708 
-715 QTEPPN
+715 
-721 DKFSTAQTY
+721 
-730 SQIQNLEKMLCEKN
+730 
-744 NGKMPEK
+744 
-751 IDDADIEKLKSQTSV
+751 
-766 LLNGINSCK
+766 
-775 ENFANINAI
+775 
-784 MKTKFKDSM
+784 
-793 GISHIE
+793 
-799 HEITLIKN
+799 
-807 EIQDNELY
+807 
-815 CNNIDTALKY
+815 
-825 IDEASAEIHQN
+825 
-836 FGSALNLKTAE
+836 
-847 IFRKLTGG
+847 
-855 KYDSVIVS
+855 
-863 SDFNIAVKN
+863 
-872 KDSTVEWQYL
+872 
-882 SSGTIDQAYFSLRLA
+882 
-897 VADMLSEK
+897 
-905 DNSMPILID
+905 
-914 DAFLQYDDV
+914 
-923 RTKQGLDFLD
+923 
-933 DYSENAQIIFF
+933 
-944 TCHGHLIDM
+944 
-953 AVNQKLNVKVNRIS
+953 
-967 NQ
+967 

>member
-1 MNKSNKKNLILII
+1 
-14 TIFLVLVIF
+14 

-39 VGNLDTFIFDLGNNN
+39 VGNLNTFIFDLGNNN

-66 STFIVMLFSFI
+66 STFIVMFFSFI

-272 SVFYPLYSLSTCIIL
+272 SVFYPLYCLSTCIIL

-342 MIYFILYGGINY
+342 MIYIILYGGINY

-385 NEELSLKYV
+385 NEELYLKYV

-449 LIIKSTN
+449 LIIKSNN

-506 KYLVITFA
+506 
-514 VLMLS
+514 LS
-519 VFAAVEIHPAFIFA
+519 DKTKFNVNMNRNGYIVF
-533 ASIAIFTSL
+533 
-542 KAFNAG
+542 
-548 KKRNKD
+548 
-554 KPFEYVNHVEIAK
+554 
-567 YTENL
+567 
-572 QRVRNNADE
+572 
-581 EKTIAKNNIDSAKK
+581 
-595 RVAAFRND
+595 
-603 ISKMKYKIPELE
+603 
-615 NTRTETENLISQLSK
+615 
-630 DKAEHEI
+630 
-637 KIAEAISSVN
+637 
-647 TKKEQIN
+647 
-654 YISSE
+654 
-659 ISSVEAE
+659 
-666 QNNVMRKLL
+666 
-675 AEFRKYKYVE
+675 KYKYDKFFNICIDNNKVSYYKVNNDLVGIKVNKGKHIVE
-685 NINEFY
+685 VKYFSYYKLISFIVSMISIIVYKYLYKKNIN
-691 IQLNNLKS
+691 L
-699 TFEDIYRLQ
+699 
-708 IKIESHK
+708 
-715 QTEPPN
+715 
-721 DKFSTAQTY
+721 
-730 SQIQNLEKMLCEKN
+730 
-744 NGKMPEK
+744 
-751 IDDADIEKLKSQTSV
+751 
-766 LLNGINSCK
+766 
-775 ENFANINAI
+775 
-784 MKTKFKDSM
+784 
-793 GISHIE
+793 
-799 HEITLIKN
+799 
-807 EIQDNELY
+807 
-815 CNNIDTALKY
+815 
-825 IDEASAEIHQN
+825 
-836 FGSALNLKTAE
+836 
-847 IFRKLTGG
+847 
-855 KYDSVIVS
+855 
-863 SDFNIAVKN
+863 
-872 KDSTVEWQYL
+872 
-882 SSGTIDQAYFSLRLA
+882 
-897 VADMLSEK
+897 
-905 DNSMPILID
+905 
-914 DAFLQYDDV
+914 
-923 RTKQGLDFLD
+923 
-933 DYSENAQIIFF
+933 
-944 TCHGHLIDM
+944 
-953 AVNQKLNVKVNRIS
+953 
-967 NQ
+967 

>member
-39 VGNLDTFIFDLGNNN
+39 VGNLNTFIFDLGNNN

-230 KNEINLLMV
+230 KNEINILMV

-251 KPLLLFLILGLIL
+251 KSLLLFLILGLIL

-272 SVFYPLYSLSTCIIL
+272 SVFYPLYCLSTCIIL

-342 MIYFILYGGINY
+342 MIYFILYGDINY

-385 NEELSLKYV
+385 NEELYLKYV

-449 LIIKSTN
+449 LIIKSNN

-506 KYLVITFA
+506 
-514 VLMLS
+514 LS
-519 VFAAVEIHPAFIFA
+519 DKTKFNVNMNRNGYIVF
-533 ASIAIFTSL
+533 
-542 KAFNAG
+542 
-548 KKRNKD
+548 
-554 KPFEYVNHVEIAK
+554 
-567 YTENL
+567 
-572 QRVRNNADE
+572 
-581 EKTIAKNNIDSAKK
+581 
-595 RVAAFRND
+595 
-603 ISKMKYKIPELE
+603 
-615 NTRTETENLISQLSK
+615 
-630 DKAEHEI
+630 
-637 KIAEAISSVN
+637 
-647 TKKEQIN
+647 
-654 YISSE
+654 
-659 ISSVEAE
+659 
-666 QNNVMRKLL
+666 
-675 AEFRKYKYVE
+675 KYKYDKFFNIYIDNNKVSYYKVNNDLVGIKVNKGKHSIE
-685 NINEFY
+685 VKYFSYYKLISFIVSMISIIVYKYLYKKNIN
-691 IQLNNLKS
+691 L
-699 TFEDIYRLQ
+699 
-708 IKIESHK
+708 
-715 QTEPPN
+715 
-721 DKFSTAQTY
+721 
-730 SQIQNLEKMLCEKN
+730 
-744 NGKMPEK
+744 
-751 IDDADIEKLKSQTSV
+751 
-766 LLNGINSCK
+766 
-775 ENFANINAI
+775 
-784 MKTKFKDSM
+784 
-793 GISHIE
+793 
-799 HEITLIKN
+799 
-807 EIQDNELY
+807 
-815 CNNIDTALKY
+815 
-825 IDEASAEIHQN
+825 
-836 FGSALNLKTAE
+836 
-847 IFRKLTGG
+847 
-855 KYDSVIVS
+855 
-863 SDFNIAVKN
+863 
-872 KDSTVEWQYL
+872 
-882 SSGTIDQAYFSLRLA
+882 
-897 VADMLSEK
+897 
-905 DNSMPILID
+905 
-914 DAFLQYDDV
+914 
-923 RTKQGLDFLD
+923 
-933 DYSENAQIIFF
+933 
-944 TCHGHLIDM
+944 
-953 AVNQKLNVKVNRIS
+953 
-967 NQ
+967 

>member
-39 VGNLDTFIFDLGNNN
+39 VGNLNTFIFDLGNNN

-218 LLYNYEGYIPNY
+218 LLYNYEEYIPNY

-272 SVFYPLYSLSTCIIL
+272 SVFYPLYCLSTCIIL

-385 NEELSLKYV
+385 NEELYLKYV

-449 LIIKSTN
+449 LIIKSNN

-506 KYLVITFA
+506 
-514 VLMLS
+514 LS
-519 VFAAVEIHPAFIFA
+519 DKTKFNVNMNRNGYIVF
-533 ASIAIFTSL
+533 
-542 KAFNAG
+542 
-548 KKRNKD
+548 
-554 KPFEYVNHVEIAK
+554 
-567 YTENL
+567 
-572 QRVRNNADE
+572 
-581 EKTIAKNNIDSAKK
+581 
-595 RVAAFRND
+595 
-603 ISKMKYKIPELE
+603 
-615 NTRTETENLISQLSK
+615 
-630 DKAEHEI
+630 
-637 KIAEAISSVN
+637 
-647 TKKEQIN
+647 
-654 YISSE
+654 
-659 ISSVEAE
+659 
-666 QNNVMRKLL
+666 
-675 AEFRKYKYVE
+675 KYKYDKFFNIYIDNNKVSYYKVNNDLVGIKVNKGKHIVE
-685 NINEFY
+685 VKYFSYYKLISFIVSMISIIVYKYLYKKNIN
-691 IQLNNLKS
+691 L
-699 TFEDIYRLQ
+699 
-708 IKIESHK
+708 
-715 QTEPPN
+715 
-721 DKFSTAQTY
+721 
-730 SQIQNLEKMLCEKN
+730 
-744 NGKMPEK
+744 
-751 IDDADIEKLKSQTSV
+751 
-766 LLNGINSCK
+766 
-775 ENFANINAI
+775 
-784 MKTKFKDSM
+784 
-793 GISHIE
+793 
-799 HEITLIKN
+799 
-807 EIQDNELY
+807 
-815 CNNIDTALKY
+815 
-825 IDEASAEIHQN
+825 
-836 FGSALNLKTAE
+836 
-847 IFRKLTGG
+847 
-855 KYDSVIVS
+855 
-863 SDFNIAVKN
+863 
-872 KDSTVEWQYL
+872 
-882 SSGTIDQAYFSLRLA
+882 
-897 VADMLSEK
+897 
-905 DNSMPILID
+905 
-914 DAFLQYDDV
+914 
-923 RTKQGLDFLD
+923 
-933 DYSENAQIIFF
+933 
-944 TCHGHLIDM
+944 
-953 AVNQKLNVKVNRIS
+953 
-967 NQ
+967 

>member
-39 VGNLDTFIFDLGNNN
+39 VGNLNTFIFDLGNNN

-66 STFIVMLFSFI
+66 STFIVMFFSFI

-272 SVFYPLYSLSTCIIL
+272 SVFYPLYCLSTCIIL
-287 KNIYELKIKKETI
+287 KNIYELKIKKENI

-385 NEELSLKYV
+385 NEELYLKYV

-449 LIIKSTN
+449 LIIKSNN

-506 KYLVITFA
+506 
-514 VLMLS
+514 LS
-519 VFAAVEIHPAFIFA
+519 DKTKFNVNMNRNGYIVF
-533 ASIAIFTSL
+533 
-542 KAFNAG
+542 
-548 KKRNKD
+548 
-554 KPFEYVNHVEIAK
+554 
-567 YTENL
+567 
-572 QRVRNNADE
+572 
-581 EKTIAKNNIDSAKK
+581 
-595 RVAAFRND
+595 
-603 ISKMKYKIPELE
+603 
-615 NTRTETENLISQLSK
+615 
-630 DKAEHEI
+630 
-637 KIAEAISSVN
+637 
-647 TKKEQIN
+647 
-654 YISSE
+654 
-659 ISSVEAE
+659 
-666 QNNVMRKLL
+666 
-675 AEFRKYKYVE
+675 KYKYDKFFNIYIDNNKVSYYKVNNDLVGIKVNKGKHSIE
-685 NINEFY
+685 VKYFSYYKLISFIVSMISIIVYKYLYKKNIN
-691 IQLNNLKS
+691 L
-699 TFEDIYRLQ
+699 
-708 IKIESHK
+708 
-715 QTEPPN
+715 
-721 DKFSTAQTY
+721 
-730 SQIQNLEKMLCEKN
+730 
-744 NGKMPEK
+744 
-751 IDDADIEKLKSQTSV
+751 
-766 LLNGINSCK
+766 
-775 ENFANINAI
+775 
-784 MKTKFKDSM
+784 
-793 GISHIE
+793 
-799 HEITLIKN
+799 
-807 EIQDNELY
+807 
-815 CNNIDTALKY
+815 
-825 IDEASAEIHQN
+825 
-836 FGSALNLKTAE
+836 
-847 IFRKLTGG
+847 
-855 KYDSVIVS
+855 
-863 SDFNIAVKN
+863 
-872 KDSTVEWQYL
+872 
-882 SSGTIDQAYFSLRLA
+882 
-897 VADMLSEK
+897 
-905 DNSMPILID
+905 
-914 DAFLQYDDV
+914 
-923 RTKQGLDFLD
+923 
-933 DYSENAQIIFF
+933 
-944 TCHGHLIDM
+944 
-953 AVNQKLNVKVNRIS
+953 
-967 NQ
+967 

>member
-39 VGNLDTFIFDLGNNN
+39 VGNLNTFIFDLGNNN

-272 SVFYPLYSLSTCIIL
+272 SVFYPLYCLSTCIIL
-287 KNIYELKIKKETI
+287 KNIYELKIKKENI

-385 NEELSLKYV
+385 NEELYLKYV

-449 LIIKSTN
+449 LIIKSNN

-506 KYLVITFA
+506 
-514 VLMLS
+514 LS
-519 VFAAVEIHPAFIFA
+519 DKTKFNVNMNRNGYIVF
-533 ASIAIFTSL
+533 
-542 KAFNAG
+542 
-548 KKRNKD
+548 
-554 KPFEYVNHVEIAK
+554 
-567 YTENL
+567 
-572 QRVRNNADE
+572 
-581 EKTIAKNNIDSAKK
+581 
-595 RVAAFRND
+595 
-603 ISKMKYKIPELE
+603 
-615 NTRTETENLISQLSK
+615 
-630 DKAEHEI
+630 
-637 KIAEAISSVN
+637 
-647 TKKEQIN
+647 
-654 YISSE
+654 
-659 ISSVEAE
+659 
-666 QNNVMRKLL
+666 
-675 AEFRKYKYVE
+675 KYKYDKFFNIYIDNNKVSYYKVNNDLVGIKVNKGKHSIE
-685 NINEFY
+685 VKYFSYYKLISFIVSMISIIVYKYLYKKNIN
-691 IQLNNLKS
+691 L
-699 TFEDIYRLQ
+699 
-708 IKIESHK
+708 
-715 QTEPPN
+715 
-721 DKFSTAQTY
+721 
-730 SQIQNLEKMLCEKN
+730 
-744 NGKMPEK
+744 
-751 IDDADIEKLKSQTSV
+751 
-766 LLNGINSCK
+766 
-775 ENFANINAI
+775 
-784 MKTKFKDSM
+784 
-793 GISHIE
+793 
-799 HEITLIKN
+799 
-807 EIQDNELY
+807 
-815 CNNIDTALKY
+815 
-825 IDEASAEIHQN
+825 
-836 FGSALNLKTAE
+836 
-847 IFRKLTGG
+847 
-855 KYDSVIVS
+855 
-863 SDFNIAVKN
+863 
-872 KDSTVEWQYL
+872 
-882 SSGTIDQAYFSLRLA
+882 
-897 VADMLSEK
+897 
-905 DNSMPILID
+905 
-914 DAFLQYDDV
+914 
-923 RTKQGLDFLD
+923 
-933 DYSENAQIIFF
+933 
-944 TCHGHLIDM
+944 
-953 AVNQKLNVKVNRIS
+953 
-967 NQ
+967 

>member
-39 VGNLDTFIFDLGNNN
+39 VGNLNTFIFDLGNNN

-66 STFIVMLFSFI
+66 STFIVMFFSFI

-272 SVFYPLYSLSTCIIL
+272 SVFYPLYCLSTCIIL

-342 MIYFILYGGINY
+342 MIYIILYGGINY

-385 NEELSLKYV
+385 NEELYLKYV

-449 LIIKSTN
+449 LIIKSNN

-506 KYLVITFA
+506 
-514 VLMLS
+514 LS
-519 VFAAVEIHPAFIFA
+519 DKTKFNVNMNRNGYIVF
-533 ASIAIFTSL
+533 
-542 KAFNAG
+542 
-548 KKRNKD
+548 
-554 KPFEYVNHVEIAK
+554 
-567 YTENL
+567 
-572 QRVRNNADE
+572 
-581 EKTIAKNNIDSAKK
+581 
-595 RVAAFRND
+595 
-603 ISKMKYKIPELE
+603 
-615 NTRTETENLISQLSK
+615 
-630 DKAEHEI
+630 
-637 KIAEAISSVN
+637 
-647 TKKEQIN
+647 
-654 YISSE
+654 
-659 ISSVEAE
+659 
-666 QNNVMRKLL
+666 
-675 AEFRKYKYVE
+675 KYKYDKFFNIYIDNNKVSYYKVNNDLVGIKVNKGKHIVE
-685 NINEFY
+685 VKYFSYYKLISFIVSMISIIVYKYLYKKNIN
-691 IQLNNLKS
+691 L
-699 TFEDIYRLQ
+699 
-708 IKIESHK
+708 
-715 QTEPPN
+715 
-721 DKFSTAQTY
+721 
-730 SQIQNLEKMLCEKN
+730 
-744 NGKMPEK
+744 
-751 IDDADIEKLKSQTSV
+751 
-766 LLNGINSCK
+766 
-775 ENFANINAI
+775 
-784 MKTKFKDSM
+784 
-793 GISHIE
+793 
-799 HEITLIKN
+799 
-807 EIQDNELY
+807 
-815 CNNIDTALKY
+815 
-825 IDEASAEIHQN
+825 
-836 FGSALNLKTAE
+836 
-847 IFRKLTGG
+847 
-855 KYDSVIVS
+855 
-863 SDFNIAVKN
+863 
-872 KDSTVEWQYL
+872 
-882 SSGTIDQAYFSLRLA
+882 
-897 VADMLSEK
+897 
-905 DNSMPILID
+905 
-914 DAFLQYDDV
+914 
-923 RTKQGLDFLD
+923 
-933 DYSENAQIIFF
+933 
-944 TCHGHLIDM
+944 
-953 AVNQKLNVKVNRIS
+953 
-967 NQ
+967 

>member
-39 VGNLDTFIFDLGNNN
+39 VGNLNTFIFDLGNNN

-230 KNEINLLMV
+230 KNEINILMV

-272 SVFYPLYSLSTCIIL
+272 SVFYPLYCLSTCIIL

-449 LIIKSTN
+449 LIIKSNN

-506 KYLVITFA
+506 
-514 VLMLS
+514 LS
-519 VFAAVEIHPAFIFA
+519 DKTKFNVNMNRNGYIVF
-533 ASIAIFTSL
+533 
-542 KAFNAG
+542 
-548 KKRNKD
+548 
-554 KPFEYVNHVEIAK
+554 
-567 YTENL
+567 
-572 QRVRNNADE
+572 
-581 EKTIAKNNIDSAKK
+581 
-595 RVAAFRND
+595 
-603 ISKMKYKIPELE
+603 
-615 NTRTETENLISQLSK
+615 
-630 DKAEHEI
+630 
-637 KIAEAISSVN
+637 
-647 TKKEQIN
+647 
-654 YISSE
+654 
-659 ISSVEAE
+659 
-666 QNNVMRKLL
+666 
-675 AEFRKYKYVE
+675 KYKYDKFFNIYIDNNKVSYYKVNNDLVGIKVNKGKHIVE
-685 NINEFY
+685 VKYFSYYKLISFIVSMISIIVYKYLYKKNIN
-691 IQLNNLKS
+691 L
-699 TFEDIYRLQ
+699 
-708 IKIESHK
+708 
-715 QTEPPN
+715 
-721 DKFSTAQTY
+721 
-730 SQIQNLEKMLCEKN
+730 
-744 NGKMPEK
+744 
-751 IDDADIEKLKSQTSV
+751 
-766 LLNGINSCK
+766 
-775 ENFANINAI
+775 
-784 MKTKFKDSM
+784 
-793 GISHIE
+793 
-799 HEITLIKN
+799 
-807 EIQDNELY
+807 
-815 CNNIDTALKY
+815 
-825 IDEASAEIHQN
+825 
-836 FGSALNLKTAE
+836 
-847 IFRKLTGG
+847 
-855 KYDSVIVS
+855 
-863 SDFNIAVKN
+863 
-872 KDSTVEWQYL
+872 
-882 SSGTIDQAYFSLRLA
+882 
-897 VADMLSEK
+897 
-905 DNSMPILID
+905 
-914 DAFLQYDDV
+914 
-923 RTKQGLDFLD
+923 
-933 DYSENAQIIFF
+933 
-944 TCHGHLIDM
+944 
-953 AVNQKLNVKVNRIS
+953 
-967 NQ
+967 

>member
-39 VGNLDTFIFDLGNNN
+39 VGNLNTFIFDLGNNN

-66 STFIVMLFSFI
+66 STFIVMFFSFI

-245 LFNKKE
+245 FFNKKE

-272 SVFYPLYSLSTCIIL
+272 SVFYPLYCLSTCIIL

-385 NEELSLKYV
+385 NEELYLKYV

-449 LIIKSTN
+449 LIIKSNN

-506 KYLVITFA
+506 
-514 VLMLS
+514 LS
-519 VFAAVEIHPAFIFA
+519 DKTKFNVNMNRNGYIVF
-533 ASIAIFTSL
+533 
-542 KAFNAG
+542 
-548 KKRNKD
+548 
-554 KPFEYVNHVEIAK
+554 
-567 YTENL
+567 
-572 QRVRNNADE
+572 
-581 EKTIAKNNIDSAKK
+581 
-595 RVAAFRND
+595 
-603 ISKMKYKIPELE
+603 
-615 NTRTETENLISQLSK
+615 
-630 DKAEHEI
+630 
-637 KIAEAISSVN
+637 
-647 TKKEQIN
+647 
-654 YISSE
+654 
-659 ISSVEAE
+659 
-666 QNNVMRKLL
+666 
-675 AEFRKYKYVE
+675 KYKYDKFFNIYIDNNKVSYYKVNNDLVGIKVNKGKHSIE
-685 NINEFY
+685 VKYFSYYKLISFIVSMISIIVYKYLYKKNIN
-691 IQLNNLKS
+691 L
-699 TFEDIYRLQ
+699 
-708 IKIESHK
+708 
-715 QTEPPN
+715 
-721 DKFSTAQTY
+721 
-730 SQIQNLEKMLCEKN
+730 
-744 NGKMPEK
+744 
-751 IDDADIEKLKSQTSV
+751 
-766 LLNGINSCK
+766 
-775 ENFANINAI
+775 
-784 MKTKFKDSM
+784 
-793 GISHIE
+793 
-799 HEITLIKN
+799 
-807 EIQDNELY
+807 
-815 CNNIDTALKY
+815 
-825 IDEASAEIHQN
+825 
-836 FGSALNLKTAE
+836 
-847 IFRKLTGG
+847 
-855 KYDSVIVS
+855 
-863 SDFNIAVKN
+863 
-872 KDSTVEWQYL
+872 
-882 SSGTIDQAYFSLRLA
+882 
-897 VADMLSEK
+897 
-905 DNSMPILID
+905 
-914 DAFLQYDDV
+914 
-923 RTKQGLDFLD
+923 
-933 DYSENAQIIFF
+933 
-944 TCHGHLIDM
+944 
-953 AVNQKLNVKVNRIS
+953 
-967 NQ
+967 

>member
-39 VGNLDTFIFDLGNNN
+39 VGNLNTFIFDLGNNN

-272 SVFYPLYSLSTCIIL
+272 SVFYPLYCLSTCIIL

-300 YKLLVCLSIVIILF
+300 YKLLVCLYIVIILF

-385 NEELSLKYV
+385 NEELYLKYV

-449 LIIKSTN
+449 LIIKSNN

-506 KYLVITFA
+506 
-514 VLMLS
+514 LS
-519 VFAAVEIHPAFIFA
+519 DKTKFNVNMNRNGYIVF
-533 ASIAIFTSL
+533 
-542 KAFNAG
+542 
-548 KKRNKD
+548 
-554 KPFEYVNHVEIAK
+554 
-567 YTENL
+567 
-572 QRVRNNADE
+572 
-581 EKTIAKNNIDSAKK
+581 
-595 RVAAFRND
+595 
-603 ISKMKYKIPELE
+603 
-615 NTRTETENLISQLSK
+615 
-630 DKAEHEI
+630 
-637 KIAEAISSVN
+637 
-647 TKKEQIN
+647 
-654 YISSE
+654 
-659 ISSVEAE
+659 
-666 QNNVMRKLL
+666 
-675 AEFRKYKYVE
+675 KYKYDKFFNIYIDNNKVSYYKVNNDLVGIKVNKGKHSVE
-685 NINEFY
+685 VKYFSYYKLISFIVSMISIIVYKYLYKKNIN
-691 IQLNNLKS
+691 L
-699 TFEDIYRLQ
+699 
-708 IKIESHK
+708 
-715 QTEPPN
+715 
-721 DKFSTAQTY
+721 
-730 SQIQNLEKMLCEKN
+730 
-744 NGKMPEK
+744 
-751 IDDADIEKLKSQTSV
+751 
-766 LLNGINSCK
+766 
-775 ENFANINAI
+775 
-784 MKTKFKDSM
+784 
-793 GISHIE
+793 
-799 HEITLIKN
+799 
-807 EIQDNELY
+807 
-815 CNNIDTALKY
+815 
-825 IDEASAEIHQN
+825 
-836 FGSALNLKTAE
+836 
-847 IFRKLTGG
+847 
-855 KYDSVIVS
+855 
-863 SDFNIAVKN
+863 
-872 KDSTVEWQYL
+872 
-882 SSGTIDQAYFSLRLA
+882 
-897 VADMLSEK
+897 
-905 DNSMPILID
+905 
-914 DAFLQYDDV
+914 
-923 RTKQGLDFLD
+923 
-933 DYSENAQIIFF
+933 
-944 TCHGHLIDM
+944 
-953 AVNQKLNVKVNRIS
+953 
-967 NQ
+967 

>member
-1 MNKSNKKNLILII
+1 
-14 TIFLVLVIF
+14 

-39 VGNLDTFIFDLGNNN
+39 VGNLNTFIFDLGNNN

-272 SVFYPLYSLSTCIIL
+272 SVFYPLYCLSTCIIL

-342 MIYFILYGGINY
+342 MIYIILYGGINY

-385 NEELSLKYV
+385 NEELYLKYV

-449 LIIKSTN
+449 LIIKSNN

-506 KYLVITFA
+506 
-514 VLMLS
+514 LS
-519 VFAAVEIHPAFIFA
+519 DKTKFNVNMNRNGYIVF
-533 ASIAIFTSL
+533 
-542 KAFNAG
+542 
-548 KKRNKD
+548 
-554 KPFEYVNHVEIAK
+554 
-567 YTENL
+567 
-572 QRVRNNADE
+572 
-581 EKTIAKNNIDSAKK
+581 
-595 RVAAFRND
+595 
-603 ISKMKYKIPELE
+603 
-615 NTRTETENLISQLSK
+615 
-630 DKAEHEI
+630 
-637 KIAEAISSVN
+637 
-647 TKKEQIN
+647 
-654 YISSE
+654 
-659 ISSVEAE
+659 
-666 QNNVMRKLL
+666 
-675 AEFRKYKYVE
+675 KYKYDKFFNICIDNNKVSYYKVNNDLVGIKVNKGKHIVE
-685 NINEFY
+685 VKYFSYYKLISFIVSMISIIVYKYLYKKNIN
-691 IQLNNLKS
+691 L
-699 TFEDIYRLQ
+699 
-708 IKIESHK
+708 
-715 QTEPPN
+715 
-721 DKFSTAQTY
+721 
-730 SQIQNLEKMLCEKN
+730 
-744 NGKMPEK
+744 
-751 IDDADIEKLKSQTSV
+751 
-766 LLNGINSCK
+766 
-775 ENFANINAI
+775 
-784 MKTKFKDSM
+784 
-793 GISHIE
+793 
-799 HEITLIKN
+799 
-807 EIQDNELY
+807 
-815 CNNIDTALKY
+815 
-825 IDEASAEIHQN
+825 
-836 FGSALNLKTAE
+836 
-847 IFRKLTGG
+847 
-855 KYDSVIVS
+855 
-863 SDFNIAVKN
+863 
-872 KDSTVEWQYL
+872 
-882 SSGTIDQAYFSLRLA
+882 
-897 VADMLSEK
+897 
-905 DNSMPILID
+905 
-914 DAFLQYDDV
+914 
-923 RTKQGLDFLD
+923 
-933 DYSENAQIIFF
+933 
-944 TCHGHLIDM
+944 
-953 AVNQKLNVKVNRIS
+953 
-967 NQ
+967 

>member
-39 VGNLDTFIFDLGNNN
+39 VGNLNTFIFDLGNNN

-230 KNEINLLMV
+230 KNEINILMV

-251 KPLLLFLILGLIL
+251 KPLLLFLMLGLTL
-264 NYIFKINI
+264 NYFLKINI
-272 SVFYPLYSLSTCIIL
+272 SVFYPLYCLSTCIIL

-449 LIIKSTN
+449 LIIKSNN
-456 ESIKINNNELEN
+456 ESIKINNNELAN

-506 KYLVITFA
+506 
-514 VLMLS
+514 LS
-519 VFAAVEIHPAFIFA
+519 DKTKFNVNMNRNGYIVF
-533 ASIAIFTSL
+533 
-542 KAFNAG
+542 
-548 KKRNKD
+548 
-554 KPFEYVNHVEIAK
+554 
-567 YTENL
+567 
-572 QRVRNNADE
+572 
-581 EKTIAKNNIDSAKK
+581 
-595 RVAAFRND
+595 
-603 ISKMKYKIPELE
+603 
-615 NTRTETENLISQLSK
+615 
-630 DKAEHEI
+630 
-637 KIAEAISSVN
+637 
-647 TKKEQIN
+647 
-654 YISSE
+654 
-659 ISSVEAE
+659 
-666 QNNVMRKLL
+666 
-675 AEFRKYKYVE
+675 KYKYDKFFNIYIDNNKVSYYKVNNDLVGIKVNKGKHSIE
-685 NINEFY
+685 VKYFSYYKLISFIVSMISIIVYKYLYKKNIN
-691 IQLNNLKS
+691 L
-699 TFEDIYRLQ
+699 
-708 IKIESHK
+708 
-715 QTEPPN
+715 
-721 DKFSTAQTY
+721 
-730 SQIQNLEKMLCEKN
+730 
-744 NGKMPEK
+744 
-751 IDDADIEKLKSQTSV
+751 
-766 LLNGINSCK
+766 
-775 ENFANINAI
+775 
-784 MKTKFKDSM
+784 
-793 GISHIE
+793 
-799 HEITLIKN
+799 
-807 EIQDNELY
+807 
-815 CNNIDTALKY
+815 
-825 IDEASAEIHQN
+825 
-836 FGSALNLKTAE
+836 
-847 IFRKLTGG
+847 
-855 KYDSVIVS
+855 
-863 SDFNIAVKN
+863 
-872 KDSTVEWQYL
+872 
-882 SSGTIDQAYFSLRLA
+882 
-897 VADMLSEK
+897 
-905 DNSMPILID
+905 
-914 DAFLQYDDV
+914 
-923 RTKQGLDFLD
+923 
-933 DYSENAQIIFF
+933 
-944 TCHGHLIDM
+944 
-953 AVNQKLNVKVNRIS
+953 
-967 NQ
+967 

>member
-39 VGNLDTFIFDLGNNN
+39 VGNLNTFIFDLGNNN

-66 STFIVMLFSFI
+66 STFIVMFFSFI

-264 NYIFKINI
+264 NYFLKINI
-272 SVFYPLYSLSTCIIL
+272 SVFYPLYCLSTCIIL

-385 NEELSLKYV
+385 NEELYLKYV

-449 LIIKSTN
+449 LIIKSNN

-506 KYLVITFA
+506 
-514 VLMLS
+514 LS
-519 VFAAVEIHPAFIFA
+519 DKTKFNVNMNRNGYIVF
-533 ASIAIFTSL
+533 
-542 KAFNAG
+542 
-548 KKRNKD
+548 
-554 KPFEYVNHVEIAK
+554 
-567 YTENL
+567 
-572 QRVRNNADE
+572 
-581 EKTIAKNNIDSAKK
+581 
-595 RVAAFRND
+595 
-603 ISKMKYKIPELE
+603 
-615 NTRTETENLISQLSK
+615 
-630 DKAEHEI
+630 
-637 KIAEAISSVN
+637 
-647 TKKEQIN
+647 
-654 YISSE
+654 
-659 ISSVEAE
+659 
-666 QNNVMRKLL
+666 
-675 AEFRKYKYVE
+675 KYKYDKFFNIYIDNNKVSYYKVNNDLVGIKVNKGKHSVE
-685 NINEFY
+685 VKYFSYYKLISFIVSMISIIVYKYLYKKNIN
-691 IQLNNLKS
+691 L
-699 TFEDIYRLQ
+699 
-708 IKIESHK
+708 
-715 QTEPPN
+715 
-721 DKFSTAQTY
+721 
-730 SQIQNLEKMLCEKN
+730 
-744 NGKMPEK
+744 
-751 IDDADIEKLKSQTSV
+751 
-766 LLNGINSCK
+766 
-775 ENFANINAI
+775 
-784 MKTKFKDSM
+784 
-793 GISHIE
+793 
-799 HEITLIKN
+799 
-807 EIQDNELY
+807 
-815 CNNIDTALKY
+815 
-825 IDEASAEIHQN
+825 
-836 FGSALNLKTAE
+836 
-847 IFRKLTGG
+847 
-855 KYDSVIVS
+855 
-863 SDFNIAVKN
+863 
-872 KDSTVEWQYL
+872 
-882 SSGTIDQAYFSLRLA
+882 
-897 VADMLSEK
+897 
-905 DNSMPILID
+905 
-914 DAFLQYDDV
+914 
-923 RTKQGLDFLD
+923 
-933 DYSENAQIIFF
+933 
-944 TCHGHLIDM
+944 
-953 AVNQKLNVKVNRIS
+953 
-967 NQ
+967 

>member
-39 VGNLDTFIFDLGNNN
+39 VGNLNTFIFDLGNNN

-117 IFMISYLSNI
+117 IFMISYLSNL

-188 IKNIN
+188 IKSIN
-193 NKKILNFILL
+193 SKNILNFILL

-272 SVFYPLYSLSTCIIL
+272 SVFYPLYIISTCIIL
-287 KNIYELKIKKETI
+287 KNIYELKIRKETI

-506 KYLVITFA
+506 
-514 VLMLS
+514 LS
-519 VFAAVEIHPAFIFA
+519 DKTKFNVNMNRNGYIVF
-533 ASIAIFTSL
+533 
-542 KAFNAG
+542 
-548 KKRNKD
+548 
-554 KPFEYVNHVEIAK
+554 
-567 YTENL
+567 
-572 QRVRNNADE
+572 
-581 EKTIAKNNIDSAKK
+581 
-595 RVAAFRND
+595 
-603 ISKMKYKIPELE
+603 
-615 NTRTETENLISQLSK
+615 
-630 DKAEHEI
+630 
-637 KIAEAISSVN
+637 
-647 TKKEQIN
+647 
-654 YISSE
+654 
-659 ISSVEAE
+659 
-666 QNNVMRKLL
+666 
-675 AEFRKYKYVE
+675 KYKY
-685 NINEFY
+685 
-691 IQLNNLKS
+691 
-699 TFEDIYRLQ
+699 
-708 IKIESHK
+708 
-715 QTEPPN
+715 
-721 DKFSTAQTY
+721 DKF
-730 SQIQNLEKMLCEKN
+730 
-744 NGKMPEK
+744 
-751 IDDADIEKLKSQTSV
+751 
-766 LLNGINSCK
+766 
-775 ENFANINAI
+775 FNI
-784 MKTKFKDSM
+784 
-793 GISHIE
+793 
-799 HEITLIKN
+799 
-807 EIQDNELY
+807 
-815 CNNIDTALKY
+815 Y
-825 IDEASAEIHQN
+825 IDNNKVSYYKVNNDLVGIKVNKGKHSVEVKYFSYY
-836 FGSALNLKTAE
+836 
-847 IFRKLTGG
+847 KLI
-855 KYDSVIVS
+855 SFIVS
-863 SDFNIAVKN
+863 MISIIVYK
-872 KDSTVEWQYL
+872 YL
-882 SSGTIDQAYFSLRLA
+882 Y
-897 VADMLSEK
+897 K
-905 DNSMPILID
+905 KILIYKY
-914 DAFLQYDDV
+914 L
-923 RTKQGLDFLD
+923 
-933 DYSENAQIIFF
+933 
-944 TCHGHLIDM
+944 C
-953 AVNQKLNVKVNRIS
+953 
-967 NQ
+967 

>member
-39 VGNLDTFIFDLGNNN
+39 VGNLNTFIFDLGNNN

-77 NTKYLILA
+77 NTKYLILV

-188 IKNIN
+188 IKSIN

-272 SVFYPLYSLSTCIIL
+272 SVFYPLYIISTCIIL
-287 KNIYELKIKKETI
+287 KNIYELKIRKETI

-354 SLKYKVNKD
+354 SSKYKVNKD
-363 GFNYIN
+363 GFNYTN

-449 LIIKSTN
+449 LIIKSNN

-506 KYLVITFA
+506 
-514 VLMLS
+514 LS
-519 VFAAVEIHPAFIFA
+519 DKTKFNVNMNRNGYIVF
-533 ASIAIFTSL
+533 
-542 KAFNAG
+542 
-548 KKRNKD
+548 
-554 KPFEYVNHVEIAK
+554 
-567 YTENL
+567 
-572 QRVRNNADE
+572 
-581 EKTIAKNNIDSAKK
+581 
-595 RVAAFRND
+595 
-603 ISKMKYKIPELE
+603 
-615 NTRTETENLISQLSK
+615 
-630 DKAEHEI
+630 
-637 KIAEAISSVN
+637 
-647 TKKEQIN
+647 
-654 YISSE
+654 
-659 ISSVEAE
+659 
-666 QNNVMRKLL
+666 
-675 AEFRKYKYVE
+675 KYKYDKFFNIYIDNNKVSYYKVNNDLVGIKVNKGKHSVE
-685 NINEFY
+685 VKYFSYYKLISFIVSMISIIVYKYLYKKNIN
-691 IQLNNLKS
+691 L
-699 TFEDIYRLQ
+699 
-708 IKIESHK
+708 
-715 QTEPPN
+715 
-721 DKFSTAQTY
+721 
-730 SQIQNLEKMLCEKN
+730 
-744 NGKMPEK
+744 
-751 IDDADIEKLKSQTSV
+751 
-766 LLNGINSCK
+766 
-775 ENFANINAI
+775 
-784 MKTKFKDSM
+784 
-793 GISHIE
+793 
-799 HEITLIKN
+799 
-807 EIQDNELY
+807 
-815 CNNIDTALKY
+815 
-825 IDEASAEIHQN
+825 
-836 FGSALNLKTAE
+836 
-847 IFRKLTGG
+847 
-855 KYDSVIVS
+855 
-863 SDFNIAVKN
+863 
-872 KDSTVEWQYL
+872 
-882 SSGTIDQAYFSLRLA
+882 
-897 VADMLSEK
+897 
-905 DNSMPILID
+905 
-914 DAFLQYDDV
+914 
-923 RTKQGLDFLD
+923 
-933 DYSENAQIIFF
+933 
-944 TCHGHLIDM
+944 
-953 AVNQKLNVKVNRIS
+953 
-967 NQ
+967 

>member
-506 KYLVITFA
+506 
-514 VLMLS
+514 LS
-519 VFAAVEIHPAFIFA
+519 DKTKLKVYMNRNGYIVF
-533 ASIAIFTSL
+533 
-542 KAFNAG
+542 
-548 KKRNKD
+548 
-554 KPFEYVNHVEIAK
+554 
-567 YTENL
+567 
-572 QRVRNNADE
+572 
-581 EKTIAKNNIDSAKK
+581 
-595 RVAAFRND
+595 
-603 ISKMKYKIPELE
+603 
-615 NTRTETENLISQLSK
+615 
-630 DKAEHEI
+630 
-637 KIAEAISSVN
+637 
-647 TKKEQIN
+647 
-654 YISSE
+654 
-659 ISSVEAE
+659 
-666 QNNVMRKLL
+666 
-675 AEFRKYKYVE
+675 KYKYDKFFNIYIDNNKVSYYKVNNDLVGIKVNKGKHSVE
-685 NINEFY
+685 VKYFSYYKLISFIVSMISIIVYKYLYKKNIN
-691 IQLNNLKS
+691 L
-699 TFEDIYRLQ
+699 
-708 IKIESHK
+708 
-715 QTEPPN
+715 
-721 DKFSTAQTY
+721 
-730 SQIQNLEKMLCEKN
+730 
-744 NGKMPEK
+744 
-751 IDDADIEKLKSQTSV
+751 
-766 LLNGINSCK
+766 
-775 ENFANINAI
+775 
-784 MKTKFKDSM
+784 
-793 GISHIE
+793 
-799 HEITLIKN
+799 
-807 EIQDNELY
+807 
-815 CNNIDTALKY
+815 
-825 IDEASAEIHQN
+825 
-836 FGSALNLKTAE
+836 
-847 IFRKLTGG
+847 
-855 KYDSVIVS
+855 
-863 SDFNIAVKN
+863 
-872 KDSTVEWQYL
+872 
-882 SSGTIDQAYFSLRLA
+882 
-897 VADMLSEK
+897 
-905 DNSMPILID
+905 
-914 DAFLQYDDV
+914 
-923 RTKQGLDFLD
+923 
-933 DYSENAQIIFF
+933 
-944 TCHGHLIDM
+944 
-953 AVNQKLNVKVNRIS
+953 
-967 NQ
+967 

>member
-39 VGNLDTFIFDLGNNN
+39 VGNLNTFIFDLGNNN

-91 LMSVLLFYKLLKN
+91 LISVLLFYKLLKN

-336 LFILFL
+336 LFILLL

-385 NEELSLKYV
+385 NEELYLKYV

-473 INNSDKLEIT
+473 VNNSDKLEIT

-506 KYLVITFA
+506 
-514 VLMLS
+514 LS
-519 VFAAVEIHPAFIFA
+519 DKTKFIVNMNRNGYIVF
-533 ASIAIFTSL
+533 
-542 KAFNAG
+542 
-548 KKRNKD
+548 
-554 KPFEYVNHVEIAK
+554 
-567 YTENL
+567 
-572 QRVRNNADE
+572 
-581 EKTIAKNNIDSAKK
+581 
-595 RVAAFRND
+595 
-603 ISKMKYKIPELE
+603 
-615 NTRTETENLISQLSK
+615 
-630 DKAEHEI
+630 
-637 KIAEAISSVN
+637 
-647 TKKEQIN
+647 
-654 YISSE
+654 
-659 ISSVEAE
+659 
-666 QNNVMRKLL
+666 
-675 AEFRKYKYVE
+675 KYKY
-685 NINEFY
+685 
-691 IQLNNLKS
+691 
-699 TFEDIYRLQ
+699 
-708 IKIESHK
+708 
-715 QTEPPN
+715 
-721 DKFSTAQTY
+721 DKF
-730 SQIQNLEKMLCEKN
+730 
-744 NGKMPEK
+744 
-751 IDDADIEKLKSQTSV
+751 
-766 LLNGINSCK
+766 
-775 ENFANINAI
+775 FNI
-784 MKTKFKDSM
+784 
-793 GISHIE
+793 
-799 HEITLIKN
+799 
-807 EIQDNELY
+807 
-815 CNNIDTALKY
+815 Y
-825 IDEASAEIHQN
+825 IDNNKVSYYKVNNDLVGIKVNKGKHSVEVKYFSYY
-836 FGSALNLKTAE
+836 
-847 IFRKLTGG
+847 KLI
-855 KYDSVIVS
+855 SFIVS
-863 SDFNIAVKN
+863 MISIIVYK
-872 KDSTVEWQYL
+872 YL
-882 SSGTIDQAYFSLRLA
+882 Y
-897 VADMLSEK
+897 K
-905 DNSMPILID
+905 KILIYKY
-914 DAFLQYDDV
+914 L
-923 RTKQGLDFLD
+923 
-933 DYSENAQIIFF
+933 
-944 TCHGHLIDM
+944 C
-953 AVNQKLNVKVNRIS
+953 
-967 NQ
+967 

>member
-1 MNKSNKKNLILII
+1 
-14 TIFLVLVIF
+14 

-39 VGNLDTFIFDLGNNN
+39 VGNLNTFIFDLGNNN

-264 NYIFKINI
+264 NYFLKINI
-272 SVFYPLYSLSTCIIL
+272 SVFYPLYCLSTCIIL

-385 NEELSLKYV
+385 NEELYLKYV

-449 LIIKSTN
+449 LIIKSNN

-506 KYLVITFA
+506 
-514 VLMLS
+514 LS
-519 VFAAVEIHPAFIFA
+519 DKTKFNVNMNRNGYIVF
-533 ASIAIFTSL
+533 
-542 KAFNAG
+542 
-548 KKRNKD
+548 
-554 KPFEYVNHVEIAK
+554 
-567 YTENL
+567 
-572 QRVRNNADE
+572 
-581 EKTIAKNNIDSAKK
+581 
-595 RVAAFRND
+595 
-603 ISKMKYKIPELE
+603 
-615 NTRTETENLISQLSK
+615 
-630 DKAEHEI
+630 
-637 KIAEAISSVN
+637 
-647 TKKEQIN
+647 
-654 YISSE
+654 
-659 ISSVEAE
+659 
-666 QNNVMRKLL
+666 
-675 AEFRKYKYVE
+675 KYKY
-685 NINEFY
+685 
-691 IQLNNLKS
+691 
-699 TFEDIYRLQ
+699 
-708 IKIESHK
+708 
-715 QTEPPN
+715 
-721 DKFSTAQTY
+721 DKF
-730 SQIQNLEKMLCEKN
+730 
-744 NGKMPEK
+744 
-751 IDDADIEKLKSQTSV
+751 
-766 LLNGINSCK
+766 
-775 ENFANINAI
+775 FNI
-784 MKTKFKDSM
+784 
-793 GISHIE
+793 
-799 HEITLIKN
+799 
-807 EIQDNELY
+807 
-815 CNNIDTALKY
+815 Y
-825 IDEASAEIHQN
+825 IDNNKVSYYKVNNDLVGIKVNKGKHSIEVKYFSYY
-836 FGSALNLKTAE
+836 
-847 IFRKLTGG
+847 KLI
-855 KYDSVIVS
+855 SFIVS
-863 SDFNIAVKN
+863 MISIIVYK
-872 KDSTVEWQYL
+872 YL
-882 SSGTIDQAYFSLRLA
+882 Y
-897 VADMLSEK
+897 K
-905 DNSMPILID
+905 KK
-914 DAFLQYDDV
+914 Y
-923 RTKQGLDFLD
+923 
-933 DYSENAQIIFF
+933 
-944 TCHGHLIDM
+944 
-953 AVNQKLNVKVNRIS
+953 
-967 NQ
+967 

>member
-39 VGNLDTFIFDLGNNN
+39 VGNLNTFIFDLGNNN

-66 STFIVMLFSFI
+66 STFIVMFFSFI

-272 SVFYPLYSLSTCIIL
+272 SVFYPLYCLSTCIIL

-385 NEELSLKYV
+385 NEELYLKYV

-449 LIIKSTN
+449 LIIKSNN

-506 KYLVITFA
+506 
-514 VLMLS
+514 LS
-519 VFAAVEIHPAFIFA
+519 DKTKFNVNMNRNGYIVF
-533 ASIAIFTSL
+533 
-542 KAFNAG
+542 
-548 KKRNKD
+548 
-554 KPFEYVNHVEIAK
+554 
-567 YTENL
+567 
-572 QRVRNNADE
+572 
-581 EKTIAKNNIDSAKK
+581 
-595 RVAAFRND
+595 
-603 ISKMKYKIPELE
+603 
-615 NTRTETENLISQLSK
+615 
-630 DKAEHEI
+630 
-637 KIAEAISSVN
+637 
-647 TKKEQIN
+647 
-654 YISSE
+654 
-659 ISSVEAE
+659 
-666 QNNVMRKLL
+666 
-675 AEFRKYKYVE
+675 KYKYDKFFNIYIDNNKVSYYKVNNDLVGIKVNKGKHIVE
-685 NINEFY
+685 VKYFSYYKLISFIVSMISIIVYKYLYKKNIN
-691 IQLNNLKS
+691 L
-699 TFEDIYRLQ
+699 
-708 IKIESHK
+708 
-715 QTEPPN
+715 
-721 DKFSTAQTY
+721 
-730 SQIQNLEKMLCEKN
+730 
-744 NGKMPEK
+744 
-751 IDDADIEKLKSQTSV
+751 
-766 LLNGINSCK
+766 
-775 ENFANINAI
+775 
-784 MKTKFKDSM
+784 
-793 GISHIE
+793 
-799 HEITLIKN
+799 
-807 EIQDNELY
+807 
-815 CNNIDTALKY
+815 
-825 IDEASAEIHQN
+825 
-836 FGSALNLKTAE
+836 
-847 IFRKLTGG
+847 
-855 KYDSVIVS
+855 
-863 SDFNIAVKN
+863 
-872 KDSTVEWQYL
+872 
-882 SSGTIDQAYFSLRLA
+882 
-897 VADMLSEK
+897 
-905 DNSMPILID
+905 
-914 DAFLQYDDV
+914 
-923 RTKQGLDFLD
+923 
-933 DYSENAQIIFF
+933 
-944 TCHGHLIDM
+944 
-953 AVNQKLNVKVNRIS
+953 
-967 NQ
+967 